1 MELSRNRPS
10 RPRLRS
16 HGNSARVLV
25 FDQPETDD
33 ANSNTEQARNQ
44 PAISKIESKEAPVR
58 PVSGEISNLVRM
70 RNSVIGKSA
79 PSLSVHMRDPN
90 IPRRSAKAAHR
101 KSFIA
106 TTSPTLPRCHS
117 PLSAFIPIVGSPLE
131 SPRMSSSPHFA
142 FAPVKRMGGATGT
155 GDGRRWS
162 VASLPSSG
170 YGTTPGSSNVS
181 SQCSSQERLHQLP
194 NVPTKDELRMLS
206 CHFSKPGTPC
216 SSHPGFPGSSISTI
230 PSNLDE
236 EGRKSPLHR
245 PRSRS
250 LSFRYSSPSRS
261 PVLDSEIVMMNTL
274 YKERFPKATQQMEER
289 LTNFIN
295 ENKEID
301 EYDVM
306 AHMTPDS
313 LPILRFVHHQ
323 VIEMAR
329 DCLQKSQEKL
339 ITTRY
344 FYEMSEN
351 LEHLLM
357 ETKEKS
363 LEAATRL
370 SGLIKKLLLVISRP
384 ARLLECLEFDPEEF
398 YHLLEQAEGQA
409 KFTVGIKTD
418 IPQYIINKLS
428 LNRDPLSE
436 LQEDL
441 NKLEDSASSSDS
453 NLQLTSSPN
462 KDDDKSQRVPCESD
476 YEVLKLISNG
486 AYGAVYLVKEKT
498 TRQRFAM
505 KKINKNNL
513 MLRNQV
519 EQVFAERDIMSFTD
533 NPFVVSMYCSFET
546 KKHLCLVMEYV
557 EGGDC
562 ANLLKNIGPLPSDMA
577 RFYFAETVLAVEY
590 LHSYGIV
597 HRDLKPDNLLI
608 TALGHIKL
616 TDFGL
621 SKMGLMSLAT
631 NLYEG
636 YIDRDTRQ
644 FSDKQVFG
652 TPEYIAPEVIL
663 RQGYGKPVDWW
674 SMGIILYEFLIGC
687 VPFFGETPEELFAH
701 TVNDDIEWPDEDD
714 WPVHPEAKDIITAL
728 LQQSPRDRLGT
739 GGSHEVKEHPYFYG
753 VNWNSLLRQKAEF
766 VPQLVDDED
775 TSYFD
780 TRMDRYNHDIG
791 DDTDDTDDSPLFGSF
806 SSYSPQSRKIS
817 QSRPQQINAEIEV
830 DSKKLSFHTELETT
844 VSQLSLASNTSVTVI
859 PKIPDANQSSEKNR
873 SLLSVKTTPCTENL
887 NRPAKSSISS
897 MSSATTTGSS
907 ESQLTV
913 VKNIQSENTSV
924 NLSTPDSSQTES
936 EDISPQIQRKRHTH
950 SRDKLPRL
958 DLTAA
963 NKEVAEDKHNSST
976 DSFESYSAIPILS
989 ANKSKSRSVIKSAS
1003 TSGLSLVIPTSEF
1016 AYDPIVSNQ
1025 SIESPGGSS
1034 TASSRD
1040 TSPCRELSPLVT
1052 SLKPPIIIRRGPC
1065 GFGFTVHTIRVYYGD
1080 SDFYTMHHLVM
1091 AVDQSSP
1098 AFEAGLR
1105 PGDLIT
1111 HINGEPVQG
1120 LYHTQVLQLML
1131 SGGDHVT
1138 LRSTPLENTSIK
1150 SGGRKR
1156 DLTQSKMARRTFHKQ
1171 RKQKRELSDKKRKTS
1186 LFKRI
1191 SSKRASVEMQQPLSI
1206 NCPLSAPILSSDNKP
1221 PLMMAAGICSPSM
1234 VTPSRSFQSFTRS
1247 QDITPYY
1254 GACTKSV
1261 CSPSP
1266 PTNRTNSESYHST
1279 GNSSPCSS
1287 PNSSSPGSNIS
1298 IGNLS
1303 NQSHY
1308 QRPST
1313 LHGLKHKL
1321 HTAAKNI
1328 HSPNRRKSVGHIP
1341 LSPLARTPSPSP
1353 LPASPTRSPSPLAFP
1368 TGHQPG
1374 SSNTT
1379 QSYSPGVC
1387 LSAPNSQKKGYGRPK
1402 SAEPG
1407 SPLLRRALSPDR
1419 LHPRSAENKTSIS
1432 PLANTVVK
1440 VTPRVTIAQTSHTDS
1455 FEETGESNK
1464 ECSDMKG
1471 EKKTSTEQKNV
1482 VDFPKLT
1489 HGISI
1494 NIANVGISNSCG
1506 GTQLPRIAEEKDSP
1520 TGTKGDDY
1528 TSKEV
1533 TVPVEKSDK
1542 NDARNDRILLADK
1555 AAACYNECRSVI
1567 PKEVSVCNVGS
1578 RNSGAVKDTDHQN
1591 QSTSTLTFQGASA
1604 SPKTLEQRQCK
1615 LNEMETKLTSFNFSA
1630 PEQSAFGKNS
1640 VDNGQECRKV
1650 LKKYKVDVLDNSKR
1664 DDSKRSC
1671 ENNVNVDKQL
1681 TLSELYESAVDAY
1694 LNEEWDQCI
1703 EKFTEALRGYKNY
1716 KQTIIRCR
1724 RSCAIE
1730 AEGTQP
1736 FYRENIEDLHFYER
1750 KVRETLCLMK
1760 CNQDYGDVV
1769 NGKKLR
1775 LPTGTEKKFI
1785 ERRTYEYLHICY
1797 YQKNHFQ
1804 DAANAVFTF
1813 LVLHPH
1819 HNMSV
1824 NNLKYY
1830 LTLPDVHADNV
1841 TNLEVEN
1848 FLNAYTSGMS
1858 EYENENYKEAIKLFE
1873 KSLRDYLES
1882 EEECRIYC
1890 EGPFDQGWH
1899 PEFTSS
1905 ISNHFAYCLKCKR
1918 SCSRYLNYVNGEN
1931 RDDLLRSHYNYL
1943 QYAYYKLGNLAAA
1956 SQAVESYLLFDP
1968 VDETMLNNKKYYLR
1982 LPKVGKESFVP
1993 REEALSYMKRQEYE
2007 RRMLRF
2013 ISEEF
2018 TIISAE
2024 LNKAPNKKYQNAK
2037 SKKYR

>member
-1 MELSRNRPS
+1 MDQPKHRPS

-25 FDQPETDD
+25 FDQPEADEAT
-33 ANSNTEQARNQ
+33 SNTDSELHKG
-44 PAISKIESKEAPVR
+44 PILPKVESKEAPVQ
-58 PVSGEISNLVRM
+58 PASGELSNLVRM
-70 RNSVIGKSA
+70 RNSAIGKSA
-79 PSLSVHMRDPN
+79 PSLSVHMRDFN
-90 IPRRSAKAAHR
+90 IPRRSIKAAHR

-142 FAPVKRMGGATGT
+142 FAPIKRIGAGATGT

-216 SSHPGFPGSSISTI
+216 SSHPGFPGSIPGSIPFS
-230 PSNLDE
+230 LDE

-250 LSFRYSSPSRS
+250 LSSPSRS

-301 EYDVM
+301 ENEI

-339 ITTRY
+339 ITRRY

-357 ETKEKS
+357 ETKDKS

-370 SGLIKKLLLVISRP
+370 TGLIKKLLLVISRP

-409 KFTVGIKTD
+409 KINAGIKTD
-418 IPQYIINKLS
+418 IPQYIINQLS
-428 LNRDPLSE
+428 LNRDPISE
-436 LQEDL
+436 LQDDL

-453 NLQLTSSPN
+453 NLQCTSSPN
-462 KDDDKSQRVPCESD
+462 KEDDKFQRVPCESD

-562 ANLLKNIGPLPSDMA
+562 ANLLKNIGPLPPDMA

-701 TVNDDIEWPDEDD
+701 TVNDDIEWPDEND
-714 WPVHPEAKDIITAL
+714 WPVQPEAKDIITAL
-728 LQQSPRDRLGT
+728 LQQSPRERLGT
-739 GGSHEVKEHPYFYG
+739 SGSHEVKEHPYFYG

-766 VPQLVDDED
+766 VPQLVNEDD

-817 QSRPQQINAEIEV
+817 QTRPPQLHSET
-830 DSKKLSFHTELETT
+830 DPDKKQYHTELERTMA
-844 VSQLSLASNTSVTVI
+844 QLSFGNTTSTPQNKFNANLLDKGRPPSSRKSVYETLNKNDKSNTS
-859 PKIPDANQSSEKNR
+859 SS
-873 SLLSVKTTPCTENL
+873 S
-887 NRPAKSSISS
+887 PA
-897 MSSATTTGSS
+897 
-907 ESQLTV
+907 TV
-913 VKNIQSENTSV
+913 VGSEPTMKNTRLEGTML

-936 EDISPQIQRKRHTH
+936 DEISPQIQRKRHTH

-958 DLTAA
+958 DLAAA
-963 NKEVAEDKHNSST
+963 NRDISEDKHNSST
-976 DSFESYSAIPILS
+976 DSFESFNPSLS
-989 ANKSKSRSVIKSAS
+989 AVKQKSRSVIKSAS
-1003 TSGLSLVIPTSEF
+1003 TSGLSLVIPTNDFS
-1016 AYDPIVSNQ
+1016 YDTPFNAQ
-1025 SIESPGGSS
+1025 QIESPGGSS

-1052 SLKPPIIIRRGPC
+1052 TLKPPIIIRRGPH

-1091 AVDQSSP
+1091 AVDPASP

-1150 SGGRKR
+1150 TGGRKR
-1156 DLTQSKMARRTFHKQ
+1156 DLTQSKMARKALHKQ
-1171 RKQKRELSDKKRKTS
+1171 RKQKRDHSDKKRKTS

-1191 SSKRASVEMQQPLSI
+1191 SSKRASVEMQQPLTIS
-1206 NCPLSAPILSSDNKP
+1206 CPLSAPILSSDSKP

-1247 QDITPYY
+1247 QETPPYF
-1254 GACTKSV
+1254 GTSKSV
-1261 CSPSP
+1261 CTPSP
-1266 PTNRTNSESYHST
+1266 PSNRTNNESYHST
-1279 GNSSPCSS
+1279 GTSSPCSS
-1287 PNSSSPGSNIS
+1287 PNSSSPGSNAS
-1298 IGNLS
+1298 IGNITNLS

-1353 LPASPTRSPSPLAFP
+1353 IPASPTRSPSPLAFP

-1387 LSAPNSQKKGYGRPK
+1387 LSTPNNQKKSYGRPK

-1419 LHPRSAENKTSIS
+1419 LHPRSAETKTSIS
-1432 PLANTVVK
+1432 PLVNPTGKTAS
-1440 VTPRVTIAQTSHTDS
+1440 RVTVTQSHIDIPEDTTDIAKEATD
-1455 FEETGESNK
+1455 K
-1464 ECSDMKG
+1464 AD
-1471 EKKTSTEQKNV
+1471 KKVVAEQKSII
-1482 VDFPKLT
+1482 DYPKLS

-1494 NIANVGISNSCG
+1494 NVANVSISNPCG
-1506 GTQLPRIAEEKDSP
+1506 STQLPRIAEEKDSP
-1520 TGTKGDDY
+1520 TG
-1528 TSKEV
+1528 S
-1533 TVPVEKSDK
+1533 KSDECLK
-1542 NDARNDRILLADK
+1542 EAPDMEKMQEKDLKIATTSNEEKPHTYFLKLVRGKENAQISSHLQTQNKEILEK
-1555 AAACYNECRSVI
+1555 KSAA
-1567 PKEVSVCNVGS
+1567 KL
-1578 RNSGAVKDTDHQN
+1578 
-1591 QSTSTLTFQGASA
+1591 ST
-1604 SPKTLEQRQCK
+1604 
-1615 LNEMETKLTSFNFSA
+1615 ET
-1630 PEQSAFGKNS
+1630 
-1640 VDNGQECRKV
+1640 VDN
-1650 LKKYKVDVLDNSKR
+1650 KK
-1664 DDSKRSC
+1664 
-1671 ENNVNVDKQL
+1671 
-1681 TLSELYESAVDAY
+1681 
-1694 LNEEWDQCI
+1694 I
-1703 EKFTEALRGYKNY
+1703 
-1716 KQTIIRCR
+1716 
-1724 RSCAIE
+1724 
-1730 AEGTQP
+1730 
-1736 FYRENIEDLHFYER
+1736 
-1750 KVRETLCLMK
+1750 
-1760 CNQDYGDVV
+1760 
-1769 NGKKLR
+1769 
-1775 LPTGTEKKFI
+1775 
-1785 ERRTYEYLHICY
+1785 
-1797 YQKNHFQ
+1797 
-1804 DAANAVFTF
+1804 
-1813 LVLHPH
+1813 
-1819 HNMSV
+1819 
-1824 NNLKYY
+1824 
-1830 LTLPDVHADNV
+1830 
-1841 TNLEVEN
+1841 
-1848 FLNAYTSGMS
+1848 
-1858 EYENENYKEAIKLFE
+1858 
-1873 KSLRDYLES
+1873 
-1882 EEECRIYC
+1882 
-1890 EGPFDQGWH
+1890 
-1899 PEFTSS
+1899 
-1905 ISNHFAYCLKCKR
+1905 
-1918 SCSRYLNYVNGEN
+1918 
-1931 RDDLLRSHYNYL
+1931 
-1943 QYAYYKLGNLAAA
+1943 
-1956 SQAVESYLLFDP
+1956 
-1968 VDETMLNNKKYYLR
+1968 
-1982 LPKVGKESFVP
+1982 
-1993 REEALSYMKRQEYE
+1993 
-2007 RRMLRF
+2007 
-2013 ISEEF
+2013 
-2018 TIISAE
+2018 
-2024 LNKAPNKKYQNAK
+2024 
-2037 SKKYR
+2037 SKKHKDENPSSTAKKN

>member
-1 MELSRNRPS
+1 MEHNRNRPS

-25 FDQPETDD
+25 FDQ
-33 ANSNTEQARNQ
+33 TESEESACSGEGDVQKH
-44 PAISKIESKEAPVR
+44 PILPKMESKEAPAR
-58 PVSGEISNLVRM
+58 PASGELSNLVRM
-70 RNSVIGKSA
+70 RNSAIGKSA
-79 PSLSVHMRDPN
+79 PSLSVHVRDFN
-90 IPRRSAKAAHR
+90 IPRRAAKAAHR

-117 PLSAFIPIVGSPLE
+117 PLSAFVPIVGSPLE

-142 FAPVKRMGGATGT
+142 FAPIKRIGGGATGT

-181 SQCSSQERLHQLP
+181 SQYSSQERLHQLP

-216 SSHPGFPGSSISTI
+216 SSHPGFPGSSISSI
-230 PSNLDE
+230 PGNVSLSHDE
-236 EGRKSPLHR
+236 DGRRSPLHR

-250 LSFRYSSPSRS
+250 LSSPSRS

-295 ENKEID
+295 ENKELD
-301 EYDVM
+301 EFEVV
-306 AHMTPDS
+306 ANMTQDS

-370 SGLIKKLLLVISRP
+370 TGLIKKLLLVISRP

-409 KFTVGIKTD
+409 KINAGIKTD
-418 IPQYIINKLS
+418 IPQYIVNKLS
-428 LNRDPLSE
+428 LNRDPISE

-453 NLQLTSSPN
+453 NLQITSSPN
-462 KDDDKSQRVPCESD
+462 KDDEKSQRVPCESD

-486 AYGAVYLVKEKT
+486 AYGAVFLVKEKT
-498 TRQRFAM
+498 TRLRFAM

-562 ANLLKNIGPLPSDMA
+562 ANLLKNIGALPPDMA

-674 SMGIILYEFLIGC
+674 SMGIILYQFLIGC
-687 VPFFGETPEELFAH
+687 VPFFGDTPEELFAH
-701 TVNDDIEWPDEDD
+701 TVNDDIEWPDDED
-714 WPVHPEAKDIITAL
+714 WPVQPEAKGIITAL

-739 GGSHEVKEHPYFYG
+739 GGSHEVKEHPYFFG

-766 VPQLVDDED
+766 VPQLINDED

-817 QSRPQQINAEIEV
+817 QTRPPQINPESES
-830 DSKKLSFHTELETT
+830 DTSKKQLFCNELERM
-844 VSQLSLASNTSVTVI
+844 VAQLSMGCGNSAVTPPSKLI
-859 PKIPDANQSSEKNR
+859 ESTPSEKNR
-873 SLLSVKTTPCTENL
+873 SSSS
-887 NRPAKSSISS
+887 AKSISS
-897 MSSATTTGSS
+897 METPPKMDKSNASFTSPATATST

-913 VKNIQSENTSV
+913 IKNTQLEGTSV
-924 NLSTPDSSQTES
+924 SLSTPDSSQTES
-936 EDISPQIQRKRHTH
+936 EDISPQIQRKRHVH

-958 DLTAA
+958 DLVAA
-963 NKEVAEDKHNSST
+963 NRDTTEESKHNSST
-976 DSFESYSAIPILS
+976 DSFESFTAMPVILS
-989 ANKSKSRSVIKSAS
+989 SAKQKSRSVIKSAS
-1003 TSGLSLVIPTSEF
+1003 TSGLSLVIPASEF
-1016 AYDPIVSNQ
+1016 SYDTSLHTQP
-1025 SIESPGGSS
+1025 IESPGGSS

-1120 LYHTQVLQLML
+1120 LYHIQVLQLML
-1131 SGGDHVT
+1131 SGVDRVT

-1150 SGGRKR
+1150 TGGRKR
-1156 DLTQSKMARRTFHKQ
+1156 DLAQSKMARRTLHKQ
-1171 RKQKRELSDKKRKTS
+1171 RKQKRDHSDKKRNTS
-1186 LFKRI
+1186 LFKRL
-1191 SSKRASVEMQQPLSI
+1191 SSKRHSAEIQQPLTIS
-1206 NCPLSAPILSSDNKP
+1206 CPLSAPILSSDSKP
-1221 PLMMAAGICSPSM
+1221 PLMMAAGLCSPSM

-1247 QDITPYY
+1247 QESSPYFTT
-1254 GACTKSV
+1254 CTKSV

-1266 PTNRTNSESYHST
+1266 PTNRVSLDSYHST

-1287 PNSSSPGSNIS
+1287 PNSSSPGSNTS
-1298 IGNLS
+1298 AANLTTIS

-1353 LPASPTRSPSPLAFP
+1353 LPASPTRSPSPLTFP

-1387 LSAPNSQKKGYGRPK
+1387 LSTPNNQKKGYGRPK

-1432 PLANTVVK
+1432 PLANTLVK
-1440 VTPRVTIAQTSHTDS
+1440 VTPRVTIAQSSSHSETSEDSSDS
-1455 FEETGESNK
+1455 FKESNDTK
-1464 ECSDMKG
+1464 V
-1471 EKKTSTEQKNV
+1471 EKKPPTEQKS
-1482 VDFPKLT
+1482 DYSKLS
-1489 HGISI
+1489 HAISI
-1494 NIANVGISNSCG
+1494 NLGAVSMSNSCG
-1506 GTQLPRIAEEKDSP
+1506 STQLPRIAEEKDSP

-1528 TSKEV
+1528 SSKEISS
-1533 TVPVEKSDK
+1533 SDK
-1542 NDARNDRILLADK
+1542 DDKTNASANKLSEPEEAVDCDNRRSHESTKADLYARNSEPPVNKIEERAQSDNSFSIHTRSSPATSHKQSQSNEKGLQASFQRGLLQSWEKCSPSSAQKTSLQSTEKGSHSASQKSLSQNSEKGLQSSTQKPSSLSSEKGSQASAQKPPSQSNERVLQATLQKSSQVSEKYVQTASQKLAQGLEKGAASHKSNEQK
-1555 AAACYNECRSVI
+1555 AA
-1567 PKEVSVCNVGS
+1567 
-1578 RNSGAVKDTDHQN
+1578 
-1591 QSTSTLTFQGASA
+1591 
-1604 SPKTLEQRQCK
+1604 
-1615 LNEMETKLTSFNFSA
+1615 
-1630 PEQSAFGKNS
+1630 GKCSEANP
-1640 VDNGQECRKV
+1640 DGRKIS
-1650 LKKYKVDVLDNSKR
+1650 KKHKVDS
-1664 DDSKRSC
+1664 
-1671 ENNVNVDKQL
+1671 
-1681 TLSELYESAVDAY
+1681 
-1694 LNEEWDQCI
+1694 
-1703 EKFTEALRGYKNY
+1703 F
-1716 KQTIIRCR
+1716 
-1724 RSCAIE
+1724 
-1730 AEGTQP
+1730 EGTGCSNSFEP
-1736 FYRENIEDLHFYER
+1736 
-1750 KVRETLCLMK
+1750 
-1760 CNQDYGDVV
+1760 GGS
-1769 NGKKLR
+1769 GKD
-1775 LPTGTEKKFI
+1775 KK
-1785 ERRTYEYLHICY
+1785 
-1797 YQKNHFQ
+1797 
-1804 DAANAVFTF
+1804 
-1813 LVLHPH
+1813 
-1819 HNMSV
+1819 
-1824 NNLKYY
+1824 NN
-1830 LTLPDVHADNV
+1830 
-1841 TNLEVEN
+1841 
-1848 FLNAYTSGMS
+1848 
-1858 EYENENYKEAIKLFE
+1858 
-1873 KSLRDYLES
+1873 
-1882 EEECRIYC
+1882 
-1890 EGPFDQGWH
+1890 
-1899 PEFTSS
+1899 
-1905 ISNHFAYCLKCKR
+1905 
-1918 SCSRYLNYVNGEN
+1918 
-1931 RDDLLRSHYNYL
+1931 
-1943 QYAYYKLGNLAAA
+1943 
-1956 SQAVESYLLFDP
+1956 
-1968 VDETMLNNKKYYLR
+1968 
-1982 LPKVGKESFVP
+1982 
-1993 REEALSYMKRQEYE
+1993 
-2007 RRMLRF
+2007 
-2013 ISEEF
+2013 
-2018 TIISAE
+2018 
-2024 LNKAPNKKYQNAK
+2024 
-2037 SKKYR
+2037 

>member
-1 MELSRNRPS
+1 MDQNRNRPS

-25 FDQPETDD
+25 FDQAESEES
-33 ANSNTEQARNQ
+33 ACSTEAEVQKR
-44 PAISKIESKEAPVR
+44 PIPPKVESKEAPVR
-58 PVSGEISNLVRM
+58 PVSGELSNLVRM
-70 RNSVIGKSA
+70 RNSAIGKSA
-79 PSLSVHMRDPN
+79 PSLSVHVRDFN
-90 IPRRSAKAAHR
+90 IPRRAAKAAHR

-117 PLSAFIPIVGSPLE
+117 PLSAFVPIVGSPLE

-142 FAPVKRMGGATGT
+142 FAPIKRIGGGTTGT

-181 SQCSSQERLHQLP
+181 SQYSSQERLHQLP

-216 SSHPGFPGSSISTI
+216 SSHPGFPGSSISSI
-230 PSNLDE
+230 PGSVSLSLDE
-236 EGRKSPLHR
+236 EGRRSPLHR

-250 LSFRYSSPSRS
+250 LSSPSRS

-295 ENKEID
+295 ENKELD
-301 EYDVM
+301 EYEVM
-306 AHMTPDS
+306 ANMTQDS

-357 ETKEKS
+357 ETKDKS
-363 LEAATRL
+363 LDAATRL
-370 SGLIKKLLLVISRP
+370 TGLIKKLLLVISRP

-409 KFTVGIKTD
+409 KVNAGIKND

-428 LNRDPLSE
+428 LNRDPISE

-453 NLQLTSSPN
+453 NLQIASSPN
-462 KDDDKSQRVPCESD
+462 KDDEKSHRVPCEGD

-562 ANLLKNIGPLPSDMA
+562 ANLLKNIGPLPPDMA

-687 VPFFGETPEELFAH
+687 VPFFGDTPEELFAH
-701 TVNDDIEWPDEDD
+701 TVNDDIDWPDEDD
-714 WPVHPEAKDIITAL
+714 WPVQPEAKDIITAL

-766 VPQLVDDED
+766 VPQLINDED

-817 QSRPQQINAEIEV
+817 QTRPPQINPEQTESDV
-830 DSKKLSFHTELETT
+830 SKKQLFRTELERT
-844 VSQLSLASNTSVTVI
+844 VAQLSFGSNSSTTPPSKLAEST
-859 PKIPDANQSSEKNR
+859 PSEKNR
-873 SLLSVKTTPCTENL
+873 PS
-887 NRPAKSSISS
+887 SSIRSTTYIETPPKADKS
-897 MSSATTTGSS
+897 NTSFTSPATVTSG

-913 VKNIQSENTSV
+913 IKNSHIEGTCIS
-924 NLSTPDSSQTES
+924 LSTPDSSQTES
-936 EDISPQIQRKRHTH
+936 EDISPQIQRKRHVH

-958 DLTAA
+958 DLFAA
-963 NKEVAEDKHNSST
+963 NRDTTEESKHNSST
-976 DSFESYSAIPILS
+976 DSFESFNAISIIPSA
-989 ANKSKSRSVIKSAS
+989 KQKSRSVIKSAS
-1003 TSGLSLVIPTSEF
+1003 TSGLSLVIPTSDF
-1016 AYDPIVSNQ
+1016 SYDAPLNTQ
-1025 SIESPGGSS
+1025 PIESPGGSS

-1120 LYHTQVLQLML
+1120 LYHIQVLQLML

-1150 SGGRKR
+1150 TGGRRR
-1156 DLTQSKMARRTFHKQ
+1156 DLTQSKMARRTLHKQ
-1171 RKQKRELSDKKRKTS
+1171 RKLKRDHSDKKRKTS

-1191 SSKRASVEMQQPLSI
+1191 SSKRASVEMQQPLTIS
-1206 NCPLSAPILSSDNKP
+1206 CPLSAPILSSDSKP

-1247 QDITPYY
+1247 QETSPYFA
-1254 GACTKSV
+1254 ACTKSV

-1266 PTNRTNSESYHST
+1266 PTNRVNSDSYHST

-1287 PNSSSPGSNIS
+1287 PNSSSPGSTTS
-1298 IGNLS
+1298 AANLPTIA

-1387 LSAPNSQKKGYGRPK
+1387 LSTPNNQKKSYGRPK

-1440 VTPRVTIAQTSHTDS
+1440 VTPRATIAQSYS
-1455 FEETGESNK
+1455 ETPE
-1464 ECSDMKG
+1464 ECSDSFKEPNDSKV
-1471 EKKTSTEQKNV
+1471 EKKVSTESKS
-1482 VDFPKLT
+1482 DYSKIS

-1494 NIANVGISNSCG
+1494 NLGNVGISNSCG
-1506 GTQLPRIAEEKDSP
+1506 STQLPRIAEEKDSP
-1520 TGTKGDDY
+1520 TGSKADDY
-1528 TSKEV
+1528 SKEV
-1533 TVPVEKSDK
+1533 LPLDKMDKNNMSMSKLTESENTDDRSDRVESKTERQNLCTKNLEVLSINKIEEGAQSDNCSNVQARSSQSTFHKQSQNIEKGSQASSQKTSSQNSEKGSQSSCQKILLQASEKSLQSSAPK
-1542 NDARNDRILLADK
+1542 ILSQANERGFMQGVSQKSSQNNEKVSLAAVQKLLQGNEKTSVPHKVTEQK
-1555 AAACYNECRSVI
+1555 AA
-1567 PKEVSVCNVGS
+1567 
-1578 RNSGAVKDTDHQN
+1578 
-1591 QSTSTLTFQGASA
+1591 
-1604 SPKTLEQRQCK
+1604 
-1615 LNEMETKLTSFNFSA
+1615 
-1630 PEQSAFGKNS
+1630 GKNS
-1640 VDNGQECRKV
+1640 EANLEGRKIS
-1650 LKKYKVDVLDNSKR
+1650 KKYKI
-1664 DDSKRSC
+1664 DSSDGSS
-1671 ENNVNVDKQL
+1671 N
-1681 TLSELYESAVDAY
+1681 
-1694 LNEEWDQCI
+1694 
-1703 EKFTEALRGYKNY
+1703 
-1716 KQTIIRCR
+1716 
-1724 RSCAIE
+1724 
-1730 AEGTQP
+1730 
-1736 FYRENIEDLHFYER
+1736 
-1750 KVRETLCLMK
+1750 
-1760 CNQDYGDVV
+1760 
-1769 NGKKLR
+1769 
-1775 LPTGTEKKFI
+1775 
-1785 ERRTYEYLHICY
+1785 
-1797 YQKNHFQ
+1797 
-1804 DAANAVFTF
+1804 
-1813 LVLHPH
+1813 
-1819 HNMSV
+1819 
-1824 NNLKYY
+1824 
-1830 LTLPDVHADNV
+1830 
-1841 TNLEVEN
+1841 
-1848 FLNAYTSGMS
+1848 
-1858 EYENENYKEAIKLFE
+1858 
-1873 KSLRDYLES
+1873 
-1882 EEECRIYC
+1882 
-1890 EGPFDQGWH
+1890 
-1899 PEFTSS
+1899 TSS
-1905 ISNHFAYCLKCKR
+1905 TQHSNTFEAMGTGKDK
-1918 SCSRYLNYVNGEN
+1918 
-1931 RDDLLRSHYNYL
+1931 
-1943 QYAYYKLGNLAAA
+1943 K
-1956 SQAVESYLLFDP
+1956 
-1968 VDETMLNNKKYYLR
+1968 NN
-1982 LPKVGKESFVP
+1982 
-1993 REEALSYMKRQEYE
+1993 
-2007 RRMLRF
+2007 
-2013 ISEEF
+2013 
-2018 TIISAE
+2018 
-2024 LNKAPNKKYQNAK
+2024 
-2037 SKKYR
+2037 

>member
-1 MELSRNRPS
+1 MDQNRNRPS

-25 FDQPETDD
+25 FDQAESEESACSTETD
-33 ANSNTEQARNQ
+33 TQRH
-44 PAISKIESKEAPVR
+44 PVPSKVESKEAPVR
-58 PVSGEISNLVRM
+58 PVSGELSNLVRM
-70 RNSVIGKSA
+70 RNSAIGKSA
-79 PSLSVHMRDPN
+79 PSLSVHVRDFN
-90 IPRRSAKAAHR
+90 ISRRAAKAVHR

-117 PLSAFIPIVGSPLE
+117 PLSAFVPIVGSPLE

-142 FAPVKRMGGATGT
+142 FAPIKSKEKKMPMQTKLKSDTMKRKGRTWVISGGATGT

-162 VASLPSSG
+162 VTSLPSSG

-181 SQCSSQERLHQLP
+181 SQYSSQERLHQLP

-216 SSHPGFPGSSISTI
+216 SSHPGFPGSSISSI
-230 PSNLDE
+230 PGSVSLSLDE
-236 EGRKSPLHR
+236 EGRRSPLHR

-250 LSFRYSSPSRS
+250 LSSPSRS

-295 ENKEID
+295 ENKELD
-301 EYDVM
+301 EYEVM
-306 AHMTPDS
+306 ANMTQDS

-357 ETKEKS
+357 ETKDKS

-370 SGLIKKLLLVISRP
+370 TGLIKKLLLVISRP

-409 KFTVGIKTD
+409 KINAGIKTD

-428 LNRDPLSE
+428 LNRDPISE

-453 NLQLTSSPN
+453 NLQIASSPN
-462 KDDDKSQRVPCESD
+462 KEDEKSQRIPCESD

-562 ANLLKNIGPLPSDMA
+562 ANLLKNIGPLPPDMA

-687 VPFFGETPEELFAH
+687 VPFFGDTPEELFAH
-701 TVNDDIEWPDEDD
+701 TVNESVDRVDDIEWPDEDD
-714 WPVHPEAKDIITAL
+714 WPVQPEAKDIITAL

-739 GGSHEVKEHPYFYG
+739 GGSHEVKEHLYFYG

-766 VPQLVDDED
+766 VPQLVNDED

-817 QSRPQQINAEIEV
+817 QTRPPQLNPESES
-830 DSKKLSFHTELETT
+830 DSSKKQLFRSELERT
-844 VSQLSLASNTSVTVI
+844 VAQLSLGSNNSTTPPSKLIESTPSDKSRFSSSIKSSTSSETPPKPDKSNTSFASPATVT
-859 PKIPDANQSSEKNR
+859 S
-873 SLLSVKTTPCTENL
+873 
-887 NRPAKSSISS
+887 
-897 MSSATTTGSS
+897 G

-913 VKNIQSENTSV
+913 IKNNQIEGTSI

-936 EDISPQIQRKRHTH
+936 EDISPQIQRKRHVH

-958 DLTAA
+958 DLIAA
-963 NKEVAEDKHNSST
+963 NRDTTEESKHNSST
-976 DSFESYSAIPILS
+976 DSFESFSAMPIVPS
-989 ANKSKSRSVIKSAS
+989 AKHKSRSVIKSAS
-1003 TSGLSLVIPTSEF
+1003 TSGLSLVIPTSDF
-1016 AYDPIVSNQ
+1016 SYDASLNTQP
-1025 SIESPGGSS
+1025 IESPGGSS

-1120 LYHTQVLQLML
+1120 LYHIQVLQLML

-1150 SGGRKR
+1150 TGGRRR
-1156 DLTQSKMARRTFHKQ
+1156 DLAQSKMARRTLHKQ
-1171 RKQKRELSDKKRKTS
+1171 RKQKRDHSDKKRKTS

-1191 SSKRASVEMQQPLSI
+1191 SSKRASVEMQQPLTIS
-1206 NCPLSAPILSSDNKP
+1206 CPLSAPILSSDSKP
-1221 PLMMAAGICSPSM
+1221 PLMMAAGMCSPSM

-1247 QDITPYY
+1247 QESSPYFA
-1254 GACTKSV
+1254 ACTKSV

-1266 PTNRTNSESYHST
+1266 PTNRVSSDSYHST

-1287 PNSSSPGSNIS
+1287 PNSSSPGSTTS
-1298 IGNLS
+1298 AANLPTIS

-1387 LSAPNSQKKGYGRPK
+1387 LATPNNQKKGYGRPK

-1432 PLANTVVK
+1432 PLANTIVK
-1440 VTPRVTIAQTSHTDS
+1440 VTPRVTIAQSSYAETS
-1455 FEETGESNK
+1455 EESNENFK
-1464 ECSDMKG
+1464 DMNDAKT
-1471 EKKTSTEQKNV
+1471 EKKVAVDQKS
-1482 VDFPKLT
+1482 DYSKIS

-1494 NIANVGISNSCG
+1494 NLGNVGMSNSCG
-1506 GTQLPRIAEEKDSP
+1506 STQLPRIAEEKDSP
-1520 TGTKGDDY
+1520 TGSKADDY
-1528 TSKEV
+1528 STKEV
-1533 TVPVEKSDK
+1533 LPLDKSNPFAGKSTEPENSVVERSDRREYESMAEEQKSSTKNTEAAIYKSENAARTENFSLLQARSLQNNAAPKQLQGSNEKSSQVSSQK
-1542 NDARNDRILLADK
+1542 VSSQN
-1555 AAACYNECRSVI
+1555 NEKGPQI
-1567 PKEVSVCNVGS
+1567 PFQKTSF
-1578 RNSGAVKDTDHQN
+1578 
-1591 QSTSTLTFQGASA
+1591 QSTEKNSQS
-1604 SPKTLEQRQCK
+1604 SCQKTLQ
-1615 LNEMETKLTSFNFSA
+1615 
-1630 PEQSAFGKNS
+1630 NS
-1640 VDNGQECRKV
+1640 
-1650 LKKYKVDVLDNSKR
+1650 
-1664 DDSKRSC
+1664 
-1671 ENNVNVDKQL
+1671 
-1681 TLSELYESAVDAY
+1681 
-1694 LNEEWDQCI
+1694 
-1703 EKFTEALRGYKNY
+1703 
-1716 KQTIIRCR
+1716 
-1724 RSCAIE
+1724 
-1730 AEGTQP
+1730 
-1736 FYRENIEDLHFYER
+1736 
-1750 KVRETLCLMK
+1750 
-1760 CNQDYGDVV
+1760 
-1769 NGKKLR
+1769 
-1775 LPTGTEKKFI
+1775 
-1785 ERRTYEYLHICY
+1785 
-1797 YQKNHFQ
+1797 
-1804 DAANAVFTF
+1804 
-1813 LVLHPH
+1813 
-1819 HNMSV
+1819 
-1824 NNLKYY
+1824 
-1830 LTLPDVHADNV
+1830 
-1841 TNLEVEN
+1841 
-1848 FLNAYTSGMS
+1848 
-1858 EYENENYKEAIKLFE
+1858 E
-1873 KSLRDYLES
+1873 KSLQCSMKVSTQMGEKGAQTGSLKPQGGEKSLAS
-1882 EEECRIYC
+1882 ETA
-1890 EGPFDQGWH
+1890 GKQKQLQGN
-1899 PEFTSS
+1899 EKT
-1905 ISNHFAYCLKCKR
+1905 
-1918 SCSRYLNYVNGEN
+1918 VV
-1931 RDDLLRSHYNYL
+1931 SHKANE
-1943 QYAYYKLGNLAAA
+1943 QKA
-1956 SQAVESYLLFDP
+1956 
-1968 VDETMLNNKKYYLR
+1968 
-1982 LPKVGKESFVP
+1982 VGKNTE
-1993 REEALSYMKRQEYE
+1993 
-2007 RRMLRF
+2007 
-2013 ISEEF
+2013 
-2018 TIISAE
+2018 ISAE
-2024 LNKAPNKKYQNAK
+2024 GRKV
-2037 SKKYR
+2037 SKKHKVDSSDGPGNASSSNFEAGGSGKDKKNN

>member
-1 MELSRNRPS
+1 MDQNRNRPS

-25 FDQPETDD
+25 FDQ
-33 ANSNTEQARNQ
+33 TESEESACSTEADVQKR
-44 PAISKIESKEAPVR
+44 PMPPKVESKEAPVR
-58 PVSGEISNLVRM
+58 PVSGELSNLVRM
-70 RNSVIGKSA
+70 RNSAIGKSA
-79 PSLSVHMRDPN
+79 PSLSVHVRDFN
-90 IPRRSAKAAHR
+90 IPRRAAKAAHR

-117 PLSAFIPIVGSPLE
+117 PLSAFVPIVGSPLE

-142 FAPVKRMGGATGT
+142 FAPIKRIGGGATGT

-181 SQCSSQERLHQLP
+181 SRYSSQERLHQLP

-216 SSHPGFPGSSISTI
+216 SSHPGFPGSSISSI
-230 PSNLDE
+230 PGSVSLSLDE
-236 EGRKSPLHR
+236 EGRRSPLHR

-250 LSFRYSSPSRS
+250 LSSPSRS

-295 ENKEID
+295 ENKDLD
-301 EYDVM
+301 EYEVM
-306 AHMTPDS
+306 ANMTQDS

-370 SGLIKKLLLVISRP
+370 TGLIKKLLLVISRP

-409 KFTVGIKTD
+409 KINAGIKTD
-418 IPQYIINKLS
+418 IPQYIITKLS
-428 LNRDPLSE
+428 LNRDPISE

-453 NLQLTSSPN
+453 NLQITSSPN
-462 KDDDKSQRVPCESD
+462 KDDEKSQRVPCESD
-476 YEVLKLISNG
+476 YEVSKLISNG

-562 ANLLKNIGPLPSDMA
+562 ANLLKNIGPLPPDMA

-687 VPFFGETPEELFAH
+687 VPFFGDTPEELFAH
-701 TVNDDIEWPDEDD
+701 TVNDDIEWPDDED
-714 WPVHPEAKDIITAL
+714 WPVQVEAKDIITAL
-728 LQQSPRDRLGT
+728 LQQSPRERLGT

-766 VPQLVDDED
+766 VPQLINDED

-817 QSRPQQINAEIEV
+817 QTRPPQLNPESESDA
-830 DSKKLSFHTELETT
+830 SKKQLFRTELERT
-844 VSQLSLASNTSVTVI
+844 VAQLSLGSSAMVT
-859 PKIPDANQSSEKNR
+859 PPSKLTDSGPFEK
-873 SLLSVKTTPCTENL
+873 S
-887 NRPAKSSISS
+887 RPSSSIKGNACLETPPKADKSNASFSS
-897 MSSATTTGSS
+897 PVPTSSGD
-907 ESQLTV
+907 SQLTV
-913 VKNIQSENTSV
+913 IKNTQIEGTSI

-936 EDISPQIQRKRHTH
+936 EDISPQIQRKRHVH
-950 SRDKLPRL
+950 SRDKLPRFSISVDDDHML
-958 DLTAA
+958 DLVAA
-963 NKEVAEDKHNSST
+963 SRDTMEDSKHNSST
-976 DSFESYSAIPILS
+976 DSFESFNAMSIIPS
-989 ANKSKSRSVIKSAS
+989 VKQKSRSVIKSAS
-1003 TSGLSLVIPTSEF
+1003 TSGLSLVIPTSDF
-1016 AYDPIVSNQ
+1016 SYDASLNTQ
-1025 SIESPGGSS
+1025 QIESPGGSS

-1091 AVDQSSP
+1091 VVDQSSP

-1120 LYHTQVLQLML
+1120 LYHIQVLQLML

-1150 SGGRKR
+1150 TGGRKR
-1156 DLTQSKMARRTFHKQ
+1156 DLAQSKMARRTLYKQ
-1171 RKQKRELSDKKRKTS
+1171 RKQKRDHSDKKRKTS

-1191 SSKRASVEMQQPLSI
+1191 SSKRASVEMQQPLTIS
-1206 NCPLSAPILSSDNKP
+1206 CPLSAPILSSDSKP

-1247 QDITPYY
+1247 QETSPYFT
-1254 GACTKSV
+1254 ACTKSV

-1266 PTNRTNSESYHST
+1266 PTNRVSSDSYHST
-1279 GNSSPCSS
+1279 GNSSSCSS
-1287 PNSSSPGSNIS
+1287 PNSSSPGSNTS
-1298 IGNLS
+1298 AANLATIS

-1387 LSAPNSQKKGYGRPK
+1387 LSTPNNQKKSYGRPK

-1432 PLANTVVK
+1432 PLANSVVK
-1440 VTPRVTIAQTSHTDS
+1440 VTPRVTIAQTSHSEASEENGDS
-1455 FEETGESNK
+1455 FKDT
-1464 ECSDMKG
+1464 SDSKT
-1471 EKKTSTEQKNV
+1471 EKKVSNDQKS
-1482 VDFPKLT
+1482 DYTKLS
-1489 HGISI
+1489 HAISI
-1494 NIANVGISNSCG
+1494 NLGNVSMTNSCG
-1506 GTQLPRIAEEKDSP
+1506 STQLPRIAEEKDSP
-1520 TGTKGDDY
+1520 TGSKGDDY
-1528 TSKEV
+1528 SAKDALLSDKTEKACAKSTEIERVHNDRRDQDSKVCPSSKTTEQSTNKIEESTNKFVGNSPTPQVRSTASHKQCQSNEKGSQTCPKTSSQNSEKGPQAAVSKAASHSSSSEKNSQ
-1533 TVPVEKSDK
+1533 TTAQKAPSHFSDKCSQASGQKSSSGDKSSHSSQKSQSNEKNSQAAAQKSHGEKSSYGTQRGQSSEKGGGGHKSSEQKTGGKSSEANPEGRKTLKKHK
-1542 NDARNDRILLADK
+1542 NDASEDA
-1555 AAACYNECRSVI
+1555 
-1567 PKEVSVCNVGS
+1567 
-1578 RNSGAVKDTDHQN
+1578 SGA
-1591 QSTSTLTFQGASA
+1591 F
-1604 SPKTLEQRQCK
+1604 
-1615 LNEMETKLTSFNFSA
+1615 
-1630 PEQSAFGKNS
+1630 
-1640 VDNGQECRKV
+1640 
-1650 LKKYKVDVLDNSKR
+1650 
-1664 DDSKRSC
+1664 
-1671 ENNVNVDKQL
+1671 
-1681 TLSELYESAVDAY
+1681 
-1694 LNEEWDQCI
+1694 
-1703 EKFTEALRGYKNY
+1703 
-1716 KQTIIRCR
+1716 
-1724 RSCAIE
+1724 
-1730 AEGTQP
+1730 
-1736 FYRENIEDLHFYER
+1736 
-1750 KVRETLCLMK
+1750 
-1760 CNQDYGDVV
+1760 
-1769 NGKKLR
+1769 
-1775 LPTGTEKKFI
+1775 
-1785 ERRTYEYLHICY
+1785 
-1797 YQKNHFQ
+1797 
-1804 DAANAVFTF
+1804 DAAG
-1813 LVLHPH
+1813 
-1819 HNMSV
+1819 SG
-1824 NNLKYY
+1824 K
-1830 LTLPDVHADNV
+1830 DKKNV
-1841 TNLEVEN
+1841 
-1848 FLNAYTSGMS
+1848 
-1858 EYENENYKEAIKLFE
+1858 
-1873 KSLRDYLES
+1873 
-1882 EEECRIYC
+1882 
-1890 EGPFDQGWH
+1890 
-1899 PEFTSS
+1899 
-1905 ISNHFAYCLKCKR
+1905 
-1918 SCSRYLNYVNGEN
+1918 
-1931 RDDLLRSHYNYL
+1931 
-1943 QYAYYKLGNLAAA
+1943 
-1956 SQAVESYLLFDP
+1956 
-1968 VDETMLNNKKYYLR
+1968 
-1982 LPKVGKESFVP
+1982 
-1993 REEALSYMKRQEYE
+1993 
-2007 RRMLRF
+2007 
-2013 ISEEF
+2013 
-2018 TIISAE
+2018 
-2024 LNKAPNKKYQNAK
+2024 
-2037 SKKYR
+2037 

>member
-1 MELSRNRPS
+1 MDQNRNRPS

-25 FDQPETDD
+25 FDQAESEESTC
-33 ANSNTEQARNQ
+33 STEAEVPKR
-44 PAISKIESKEAPVR
+44 PIPPKVESKEAPVR
-58 PVSGEISNLVRM
+58 PVSGELSNLVRM
-70 RNSVIGKSA
+70 RNSAIGKSA
-79 PSLSVHMRDPN
+79 PSLSVHVRDFN
-90 IPRRSAKAAHR
+90 IPRRAAKAAHR

-117 PLSAFIPIVGSPLE
+117 PLSGSPLE

-142 FAPVKRMGGATGT
+142 FAPIKRVGGGTTGT

-181 SQCSSQERLHQLP
+181 SQYSSQERLHQLP

-216 SSHPGFPGSSISTI
+216 SSHPGFPGSSISSI
-230 PSNLDE
+230 PGSVSLSLDE
-236 EGRKSPLHR
+236 EGRRSPLHR

-250 LSFRYSSPSRS
+250 LSSPSRS

-295 ENKEID
+295 ENKELD
-301 EYDVM
+301 EYEVM
-306 AHMTPDS
+306 ANMTQDS

-357 ETKEKS
+357 ETKDKS
-363 LEAATRL
+363 LDAATRL
-370 SGLIKKLLLVISRP
+370 TGLIKKLLLVISRP

-409 KFTVGIKTD
+409 KINAGIKND

-428 LNRDPLSE
+428 LNRDPISE

-453 NLQLTSSPN
+453 NLQIASSPN
-462 KDDDKSQRVPCESD
+462 KDDEKSHRVPCEGD

-562 ANLLKNIGPLPSDMA
+562 ANLLKNIGPLPPDMA

-687 VPFFGETPEELFAH
+687 VPFFGDTPEELFAH
-701 TVNDDIEWPDEDD
+701 TVNDDIDWPDEDD
-714 WPVHPEAKDIITAL
+714 WPVQPEAKDIITAL
-728 LQQSPRDRLGT
+728 LQQSLRDRLGT

-766 VPQLVDDED
+766 VPQLINDED

-817 QSRPQQINAEIEV
+817 QTRPPQINPEQVESDV
-830 DSKKLSFHTELETT
+830 SKKQLFRTELERT
-844 VSQLSLASNTSVTVI
+844 VAQLSFGSNSSTTPPSKLAEST
-859 PKIPDANQSSEKNR
+859 PSEKNR
-873 SLLSVKTTPCTENL
+873 SS
-887 NRPAKSSISS
+887 SSIRNTTYIETPPKPDKSNTS
-897 MSSATTTGSS
+897 FTSPATVTSG

-913 VKNIQSENTSV
+913 IKNSHIEGTCIS
-924 NLSTPDSSQTES
+924 LSTPDSSQTES
-936 EDISPQIQRKRHTH
+936 EDISPQIQRKRHVH
-950 SRDKLPRL
+950 SRDKLPRFSICIDDEHML
-958 DLTAA
+958 DLFAA
-963 NKEVAEDKHNSST
+963 NRDTTEESKHNSST
-976 DSFESYSAIPILS
+976 DSFESFNAISIIPSA
-989 ANKSKSRSVIKSAS
+989 KQKSRSVIKSAS
-1003 TSGLSLVIPTSEF
+1003 TSGLSLVIPTSDF
-1016 AYDPIVSNQ
+1016 SYDTSLNTQP
-1025 SIESPGGSS
+1025 IESPGGSS

-1120 LYHTQVLQLML
+1120 LYHIQVLQLML

-1150 SGGRKR
+1150 TGGRRR
-1156 DLTQSKMARRTFHKQ
+1156 DLTQSKMARRTLHKQ
-1171 RKQKRELSDKKRKTS
+1171 RKLKRDHSDKKRKTS

-1191 SSKRASVEMQQPLSI
+1191 SSKRASVEMQQPLTIS
-1206 NCPLSAPILSSDNKP
+1206 CPLSAPILSSDSKP

-1247 QDITPYY
+1247 QETSPYFA
-1254 GACTKSV
+1254 ACTKSV

-1266 PTNRTNSESYHST
+1266 PTNRVNSDSYHST

-1287 PNSSSPGSNIS
+1287 PNSSSPGSTTS
-1298 IGNLS
+1298 AANLPTIA

-1387 LSAPNSQKKGYGRPK
+1387 LSTPNNQKKSYGRPK

-1440 VTPRVTIAQTSHTDS
+1440 VTPRATIAQSYSETS
-1455 FEETGESNK
+1455 E
-1464 ECSDMKG
+1464 ECSDSFKEPNDSKV
-1471 EKKTSTEQKNV
+1471 EKKVSTESKS
-1482 VDFPKLT
+1482 DYSKIS

-1494 NIANVGISNSCG
+1494 NLGNVGISNSCG
-1506 GTQLPRIAEEKDSP
+1506 STQLPRIAEEKDSP
-1520 TGTKGDDY
+1520 TGSKADDY
-1528 TSKEV
+1528 SKEV
-1533 TVPVEKSDK
+1533 LSLDKMDKNNTSMSRLTESENIGDRSDRVESKTERQNLCTKNLEVLSINKIEEGAQSDNCSNVQARSLQSTFHKQSQNIEKGSQVMSQKTSSQNSEKGPQSTCQKILLQASEKSLQSSAQK
-1542 NDARNDRILLADK
+1542 ILSQANERGFMQGVSQKSSQNNEKVSPAAVQKLLQGNEKTSVPHKVTEQK
-1555 AAACYNECRSVI
+1555 AA
-1567 PKEVSVCNVGS
+1567 
-1578 RNSGAVKDTDHQN
+1578 
-1591 QSTSTLTFQGASA
+1591 
-1604 SPKTLEQRQCK
+1604 
-1615 LNEMETKLTSFNFSA
+1615 
-1630 PEQSAFGKNS
+1630 GKNS
-1640 VDNGQECRKV
+1640 EANLEVRKIS
-1650 LKKYKVDVLDNSKR
+1650 KKYKI
-1664 DDSKRSC
+1664 DSSDGSS
-1671 ENNVNVDKQL
+1671 NTSSTQH
-1681 TLSELYESAVDAY
+1681 
-1694 LNEEWDQCI
+1694 LN
-1703 EKFTEALRGYKNY
+1703 
-1716 KQTIIRCR
+1716 
-1724 RSCAIE
+1724 
-1730 AEGTQP
+1730 
-1736 FYRENIEDLHFYER
+1736 
-1750 KVRETLCLMK
+1750 
-1760 CNQDYGDVV
+1760 
-1769 NGKKLR
+1769 
-1775 LPTGTEKKFI
+1775 
-1785 ERRTYEYLHICY
+1785 
-1797 YQKNHFQ
+1797 
-1804 DAANAVFTF
+1804 TF
-1813 LVLHPH
+1813 
-1819 HNMSV
+1819 
-1824 NNLKYY
+1824 
-1830 LTLPDVHADNV
+1830 
-1841 TNLEVEN
+1841 
-1848 FLNAYTSGMS
+1848 
-1858 EYENENYKEAIKLFE
+1858 EAIGIGKD
-1873 KSLRDYLES
+1873 K
-1882 EEECRIYC
+1882 
-1890 EGPFDQGWH
+1890 
-1899 PEFTSS
+1899 
-1905 ISNHFAYCLKCKR
+1905 K
-1918 SCSRYLNYVNGEN
+1918 
-1931 RDDLLRSHYNYL
+1931 
-1943 QYAYYKLGNLAAA
+1943 
-1956 SQAVESYLLFDP
+1956 
-1968 VDETMLNNKKYYLR
+1968 NN
-1982 LPKVGKESFVP
+1982 
-1993 REEALSYMKRQEYE
+1993 
-2007 RRMLRF
+2007 
-2013 ISEEF
+2013 
-2018 TIISAE
+2018 
-2024 LNKAPNKKYQNAK
+2024 
-2037 SKKYR
+2037 

>member
-1 MELSRNRPS
+1 
-10 RPRLRS
+10 
-16 HGNSARVLV
+16 
-25 FDQPETDD
+25 
-33 ANSNTEQARNQ
+33 
-44 PAISKIESKEAPVR
+44 
-58 PVSGEISNLVRM
+58 M
-70 RNSVIGKSA
+70 RNSAIGKSA

-142 FAPVKRMGGATGT
+142 FAPVKRIGGATGT

-230 PSNLDE
+230 SGSLEE

-250 LSFRYSSPSRS
+250 LSSPSRS

-301 EYDVM
+301 EYEVV

-370 SGLIKKLLLVISRP
+370 TGLIKKLLLVISRP

-409 KFTVGIKTD
+409 KFNAGIKTD

-428 LNRDPLSE
+428 LNRDPITE

-453 NLQLTSSPN
+453 NIQLTSSPN

-714 WPVHPEAKDIITAL
+714 WLVHPEAKDIITVL

-817 QSRPQQINAEIEV
+817 QSRPQQTNIEPEV
-830 DSKKLSFHTELETT
+830 DSKKQPFHTELEST
-844 VSQLSLASNTSVTVI
+844 VSQLSLVSNTSITTTTTTI
-859 PKIPDANQSSEKNR
+859 TTTTTTTTTTSKLLETSQNSEKSR
-873 SLLSVKTTPCTENL
+873 SLLSTKTTPCVENL
-887 NRPAKSSISS
+887 NRPTKSSISS
-897 MSSATTTGSS
+897 IGSTSIGSS

-913 VKNIQSENTSV
+913 VKNIQSENTSI

-950 SRDKLPRL
+950 SRDKLPRFSIPIDDEHIL

-963 NKEVAEDKHNSST
+963 NKEILEDKHNSST
-976 DSFESYSAIPILS
+976 DSFESYNAVPILPT
-989 ANKSKSRSVIKSAS
+989 NKSKSRSVIKSAS

-1016 AYDPIVSNQ
+1016 TYDSLVSNQ

-1171 RKQKRELSDKKRKTS
+1171 RKQKRELSDKKRQKTS

-1387 LSAPNSQKKGYGRPK
+1387 LSAPSSQKKGYGRPK

-1440 VTPRVTIAQTSHTDS
+1440 VTPRVTIAQTSHAEIS
-1455 FEETGESNK
+1455 EEASEMNK
-1464 ECSDMKG
+1464 ESSDIKG
-1471 EKKTSTEQKNV
+1471 EKKVCTEPKTV
-1482 VDFPKLT
+1482 VDYPKLT

-1494 NIANVGISNSCG
+1494 NIANVGISNACG
-1506 GTQLPRIAEEKDSP
+1506 STQLPRIAEEKDSP
-1520 TGTKGDDY
+1520 TGTKSDDY

-1533 TVPVEKSDK
+1533 MVPVEKNEKNEK
-1542 NDARNDRILLADK
+1542 NDARNDRILLEDK
-1555 AAACYNECRSVI
+1555 NVTYNNESRSVYPNEI
-1567 PKEVSVCNVGS
+1567 SVSNLES
-1578 RNSGAVKDTDHQN
+1578 RNNEAIKDIVHQN
-1591 QSTSTLTFQGASA
+1591 ESPSTLSHGAA
-1604 SPKTLEQRQCK
+1604 GVSPMTLEQKQLKR
-1615 LNEMETKLTSFNFSA
+1615 NETEIKLTSFNSGA
-1630 PEQSAFGKNS
+1630 LEQSTSSKSN
-1640 VDNGQECRKV
+1640 VDNTQECRKI
-1650 LKKYKVDVLDNSKR
+1650 LKKYKIDTLDNSKTR
-1664 DDSKRSC
+1664 DDSIRSC
-1671 ENNVNVDKQL
+1671 EN
-1681 TLSELYESAVDAY
+1681 SEFVS
-1694 LNEEWDQCI
+1694 
-1703 EKFTEALRGYKNY
+1703 
-1716 KQTIIRCR
+1716 
-1724 RSCAIE
+1724 
-1730 AEGTQP
+1730 
-1736 FYRENIEDLHFYER
+1736 
-1750 KVRETLCLMK
+1750 
-1760 CNQDYGDVV
+1760 
-1769 NGKKLR
+1769 
-1775 LPTGTEKKFI
+1775 EKKNI
-1785 ERRTYEYLHICY
+1785 
-1797 YQKNHFQ
+1797 
-1804 DAANAVFTF
+1804 
-1813 LVLHPH
+1813 
-1819 HNMSV
+1819 
-1824 NNLKYY
+1824 
-1830 LTLPDVHADNV
+1830 
-1841 TNLEVEN
+1841 
-1848 FLNAYTSGMS
+1848 
-1858 EYENENYKEAIKLFE
+1858 
-1873 KSLRDYLES
+1873 
-1882 EEECRIYC
+1882 
-1890 EGPFDQGWH
+1890 
-1899 PEFTSS
+1899 
-1905 ISNHFAYCLKCKR
+1905 
-1918 SCSRYLNYVNGEN
+1918 
-1931 RDDLLRSHYNYL
+1931 
-1943 QYAYYKLGNLAAA
+1943 
-1956 SQAVESYLLFDP
+1956 
-1968 VDETMLNNKKYYLR
+1968 
-1982 LPKVGKESFVP
+1982 
-1993 REEALSYMKRQEYE
+1993 
-2007 RRMLRF
+2007 
-2013 ISEEF
+2013 
-2018 TIISAE
+2018 
-2024 LNKAPNKKYQNAK
+2024 
-2037 SKKYR
+2037 

>member
-1 MELSRNRPS
+1 MDQNRNRPS

-25 FDQPETDD
+25 FDQAESEES
-33 ANSNTEQARNQ
+33 ACSTEAEVQKR
-44 PAISKIESKEAPVR
+44 PIPPKVESKEAPVR
-58 PVSGEISNLVRM
+58 PVSGELSNLVRM
-70 RNSVIGKSA
+70 RNSAIGKSA
-79 PSLSVHMRDPN
+79 PSLSVHVRDFN
-90 IPRRSAKAAHR
+90 IPRRAAKAAHR

-117 PLSAFIPIVGSPLE
+117 PLSGSPLE

-142 FAPVKRMGGATGT
+142 FAPIKRIGGGTTGT

-181 SQCSSQERLHQLP
+181 SQYSSQERLHQLP

-216 SSHPGFPGSSISTI
+216 SSHPGFPGSSISSI
-230 PSNLDE
+230 PGSVSLSLDE
-236 EGRKSPLHR
+236 EGRRSPLHR

-250 LSFRYSSPSRS
+250 LSSPSRS

-295 ENKEID
+295 ENKELD
-301 EYDVM
+301 EYEVM
-306 AHMTPDS
+306 ANMTQDS

-357 ETKEKS
+357 ETKDKS
-363 LEAATRL
+363 LDAATRL
-370 SGLIKKLLLVISRP
+370 TGLIKKLLLVISRP

-409 KFTVGIKTD
+409 KVNAGIKND

-428 LNRDPLSE
+428 LNRDPISE

-453 NLQLTSSPN
+453 NLQIASSPN
-462 KDDDKSQRVPCESD
+462 KDDEKSHRVPCEGD

-562 ANLLKNIGPLPSDMA
+562 ANLLKNIGPLPPDMA

-687 VPFFGETPEELFAH
+687 VPFFGDTPEELFAH
-701 TVNDDIEWPDEDD
+701 TVNDDIDWPDEDD
-714 WPVHPEAKDIITAL
+714 WPVQPEAKDIITAL

-766 VPQLVDDED
+766 VPQLINDED

-817 QSRPQQINAEIEV
+817 QTRPPQINPEQTESDV
-830 DSKKLSFHTELETT
+830 SKKQLFRTELERT
-844 VSQLSLASNTSVTVI
+844 VAQLSFGSNSSTTPPSKLAEST
-859 PKIPDANQSSEKNR
+859 PSEKNR
-873 SLLSVKTTPCTENL
+873 PS
-887 NRPAKSSISS
+887 SSIRNTTYIETPPKADKSNTS
-897 MSSATTTGSS
+897 FTSPATVTSG

-913 VKNIQSENTSV
+913 IKNSHIEGTCIS
-924 NLSTPDSSQTES
+924 LSTPDSSQTES
-936 EDISPQIQRKRHTH
+936 EDISPQIQRKRHVH
-950 SRDKLPRL
+950 SRDKLPRFSICIDDEHML
-958 DLTAA
+958 DLFAA
-963 NKEVAEDKHNSST
+963 NRDTTEESKHNSST
-976 DSFESYSAIPILS
+976 DSFESFNAISIIPSA
-989 ANKSKSRSVIKSAS
+989 KQKSRSVIKSAS
-1003 TSGLSLVIPTSEF
+1003 TSGLSLVIPTSDF
-1016 AYDPIVSNQ
+1016 SYDASLNTQP
-1025 SIESPGGSS
+1025 IESPGGSS

-1120 LYHTQVLQLML
+1120 LYHIQVLQLML

-1150 SGGRKR
+1150 TGGRRR
-1156 DLTQSKMARRTFHKQ
+1156 DLTQSKMARRTLHKQ
-1171 RKQKRELSDKKRKTS
+1171 RKLKRDHSDKKRKTS

-1191 SSKRASVEMQQPLSI
+1191 SSKRASVEMQQPLTIS
-1206 NCPLSAPILSSDNKP
+1206 CPLSAPILSSDSKP

-1247 QDITPYY
+1247 QETSPYFA
-1254 GACTKSV
+1254 ACTKSV

-1266 PTNRTNSESYHST
+1266 PTNRVNSDSYHST

-1287 PNSSSPGSNIS
+1287 PNSSSPGSTTS
-1298 IGNLS
+1298 AANLPTIA

-1387 LSAPNSQKKGYGRPK
+1387 LSTPNNQKKSYGRPK

-1440 VTPRVTIAQTSHTDS
+1440 VTPRATIAQSYS
-1455 FEETGESNK
+1455 ETPE
-1464 ECSDMKG
+1464 ECSDSFKEPNDSKV
-1471 EKKTSTEQKNV
+1471 EKKVSTESKS
-1482 VDFPKLT
+1482 DYSKIS

-1494 NIANVGISNSCG
+1494 NLGNVGISNSCG
-1506 GTQLPRIAEEKDSP
+1506 STQLPRIAEEKDSP
-1520 TGTKGDDY
+1520 TSSKADDY
-1528 TSKEV
+1528 SKEV
-1533 TVPVEKSDK
+1533 LPLDKMDKNNTSMSKLTESENTDDRSDRVESKTERQNLCTKNLEVLSINKIEESAQSDNCSNVQARSSQSTFHKQSQNIEKGSQASSQKTSSQNSEKGSQSSCQKILLQASEKSLQSSAQK
-1542 NDARNDRILLADK
+1542 ILSQANERGFMQGVSQKSSQNNEKVSLAAVQKLLQGNEKTSVPHKVTEQK
-1555 AAACYNECRSVI
+1555 AA
-1567 PKEVSVCNVGS
+1567 
-1578 RNSGAVKDTDHQN
+1578 
-1591 QSTSTLTFQGASA
+1591 
-1604 SPKTLEQRQCK
+1604 
-1615 LNEMETKLTSFNFSA
+1615 
-1630 PEQSAFGKNS
+1630 GKNS
-1640 VDNGQECRKV
+1640 EANLEGRKIS
-1650 LKKYKVDVLDNSKR
+1650 KKYKI
-1664 DDSKRSC
+1664 DSSDGSS
-1671 ENNVNVDKQL
+1671 N
-1681 TLSELYESAVDAY
+1681 
-1694 LNEEWDQCI
+1694 
-1703 EKFTEALRGYKNY
+1703 
-1716 KQTIIRCR
+1716 
-1724 RSCAIE
+1724 
-1730 AEGTQP
+1730 
-1736 FYRENIEDLHFYER
+1736 
-1750 KVRETLCLMK
+1750 
-1760 CNQDYGDVV
+1760 
-1769 NGKKLR
+1769 
-1775 LPTGTEKKFI
+1775 
-1785 ERRTYEYLHICY
+1785 
-1797 YQKNHFQ
+1797 
-1804 DAANAVFTF
+1804 
-1813 LVLHPH
+1813 
-1819 HNMSV
+1819 
-1824 NNLKYY
+1824 
-1830 LTLPDVHADNV
+1830 
-1841 TNLEVEN
+1841 
-1848 FLNAYTSGMS
+1848 
-1858 EYENENYKEAIKLFE
+1858 
-1873 KSLRDYLES
+1873 
-1882 EEECRIYC
+1882 
-1890 EGPFDQGWH
+1890 
-1899 PEFTSS
+1899 TSS
-1905 ISNHFAYCLKCKR
+1905 TQHSNTFEAMGTGKDK
-1918 SCSRYLNYVNGEN
+1918 
-1931 RDDLLRSHYNYL
+1931 
-1943 QYAYYKLGNLAAA
+1943 K
-1956 SQAVESYLLFDP
+1956 
-1968 VDETMLNNKKYYLR
+1968 NN
-1982 LPKVGKESFVP
+1982 
-1993 REEALSYMKRQEYE
+1993 
-2007 RRMLRF
+2007 
-2013 ISEEF
+2013 
-2018 TIISAE
+2018 
-2024 LNKAPNKKYQNAK
+2024 
-2037 SKKYR
+2037 

>member
-1 MELSRNRPS
+1 MDQNRNRPS

-25 FDQPETDD
+25 FDQ
-33 ANSNTEQARNQ
+33 TESEESACSTEADVQKR
-44 PAISKIESKEAPVR
+44 PMPPKVESKEAPVR
-58 PVSGEISNLVRM
+58 PVSGELSNLVRM
-70 RNSVIGKSA
+70 RNSAIGKSA
-79 PSLSVHMRDPN
+79 PSLSVHVRDFN
-90 IPRRSAKAAHR
+90 IPRRAAKAAHR

-117 PLSAFIPIVGSPLE
+117 PLSAFVPIVGSPLE

-142 FAPVKRMGGATGT
+142 FAPIKRIGGGATGT

-181 SQCSSQERLHQLP
+181 SRYSSQERLHQLP

-216 SSHPGFPGSSISTI
+216 SSHPGFPGSSISSI
-230 PSNLDE
+230 PGSVSLSLDE
-236 EGRKSPLHR
+236 EGRRSPLHR

-250 LSFRYSSPSRS
+250 LSSPSRS

-295 ENKEID
+295 ENKDLD
-301 EYDVM
+301 EYEVM
-306 AHMTPDS
+306 ANMTQDS

-344 FYEMSEN
+344 FYEMSDN

-370 SGLIKKLLLVISRP
+370 TGLIKKLLLVISRP

-409 KFTVGIKTD
+409 KINAGIKTD
-418 IPQYIINKLS
+418 IPQYIITKLS
-428 LNRDPLSE
+428 LNRDPISE

-453 NLQLTSSPN
+453 NLQITSSPN
-462 KDDDKSQRVPCESD
+462 KDDEKSQRVPCESD
-476 YEVLKLISNG
+476 YEVSKLISNG

-562 ANLLKNIGPLPSDMA
+562 ANLLKNIGPLPPDMA

-687 VPFFGETPEELFAH
+687 VPFFGDTPEELFAH
-701 TVNDDIEWPDEDD
+701 TVNDDIEWPDDED
-714 WPVHPEAKDIITAL
+714 WPVQVEAKDIITAL
-728 LQQSPRDRLGT
+728 LQQSPRERLGT

-766 VPQLVDDED
+766 VPQLINDED

-817 QSRPQQINAEIEV
+817 QTRPPQLNPESESDA
-830 DSKKLSFHTELETT
+830 SKKQLFRTELERT
-844 VSQLSLASNTSVTVI
+844 VAQLSLGSSAMVT
-859 PKIPDANQSSEKNR
+859 PPSKLTDSGPFEK
-873 SLLSVKTTPCTENL
+873 S
-887 NRPAKSSISS
+887 RPSSSIKGNACLETPPKADKSNASFSS
-897 MSSATTTGSS
+897 PVPTSSGD
-907 ESQLTV
+907 SQLTV
-913 VKNIQSENTSV
+913 IKNTQIEGTSI

-936 EDISPQIQRKRHTH
+936 EDISPQIQRKRHVH
-950 SRDKLPRL
+950 SRDKLPRFSISVDDDHML
-958 DLTAA
+958 DLVAA
-963 NKEVAEDKHNSST
+963 SRDTMEDSKHNSST
-976 DSFESYSAIPILS
+976 DSFESFNAMSIIPS
-989 ANKSKSRSVIKSAS
+989 VKQKSRSVIKSAS
-1003 TSGLSLVIPTSEF
+1003 TSGLSLVIPTSDF
-1016 AYDPIVSNQ
+1016 SYDASLNTQ
-1025 SIESPGGSS
+1025 QIESPGGSS

-1091 AVDQSSP
+1091 VVDQSSP

-1120 LYHTQVLQLML
+1120 LYHIQVLQLML

-1150 SGGRKR
+1150 TGGRKR
-1156 DLTQSKMARRTFHKQ
+1156 DLAQSKMARRTLYKQ
-1171 RKQKRELSDKKRKTS
+1171 RKQKRDHSDKKRKTS

-1191 SSKRASVEMQQPLSI
+1191 SSKRASVEMQQ
-1206 NCPLSAPILSSDNKP
+1206 
-1221 PLMMAAGICSPSM
+1221 MAAGICSPSM

-1247 QDITPYY
+1247 QETSPYFT
-1254 GACTKSV
+1254 ACTKSV

-1266 PTNRTNSESYHST
+1266 PTNRVSSDSYHST
-1279 GNSSPCSS
+1279 GNSSSCSS
-1287 PNSSSPGSNIS
+1287 PNSSSPGSNTS
-1298 IGNLS
+1298 AANLATIS

-1387 LSAPNSQKKGYGRPK
+1387 LSTPNNQKKSYGRPK

-1432 PLANTVVK
+1432 PLANSVVK
-1440 VTPRVTIAQTSHTDS
+1440 VTPRVTIAQTSHSEASEENGDS
-1455 FEETGESNK
+1455 FKDT
-1464 ECSDMKG
+1464 SDSKT
-1471 EKKTSTEQKNV
+1471 EKKVSNDQKS
-1482 VDFPKLT
+1482 DYTKLS
-1489 HGISI
+1489 HAISI
-1494 NIANVGISNSCG
+1494 NLGNVSMTNSCG
-1506 GTQLPRIAEEKDSP
+1506 STQLPRIAEEKDSP
-1520 TGTKGDDY
+1520 TGSKGDDY
-1528 TSKEV
+1528 SAKDALLSDKTEKACAKSTEIERVHNDRRDQDSKVCPSSKTTEQSTNKIEESTNKFVGNSPTPQVRSTASHKQCQSNEKGSQTCPKTSSQNSEKGPQAAVSKAASHSSSSEKNSQ
-1533 TVPVEKSDK
+1533 TTAQKAPSHFSDKCSQASGQKSSSGDKSSHSSQKSQSNEKNSQAAAQKSHGEKSSYGTQRGQSSEKGGGGHKSSEQKTGGKSSEANPEGRKTLKKHK
-1542 NDARNDRILLADK
+1542 NDASEDA
-1555 AAACYNECRSVI
+1555 
-1567 PKEVSVCNVGS
+1567 
-1578 RNSGAVKDTDHQN
+1578 SGA
-1591 QSTSTLTFQGASA
+1591 F
-1604 SPKTLEQRQCK
+1604 
-1615 LNEMETKLTSFNFSA
+1615 
-1630 PEQSAFGKNS
+1630 
-1640 VDNGQECRKV
+1640 
-1650 LKKYKVDVLDNSKR
+1650 
-1664 DDSKRSC
+1664 
-1671 ENNVNVDKQL
+1671 
-1681 TLSELYESAVDAY
+1681 
-1694 LNEEWDQCI
+1694 
-1703 EKFTEALRGYKNY
+1703 
-1716 KQTIIRCR
+1716 
-1724 RSCAIE
+1724 
-1730 AEGTQP
+1730 
-1736 FYRENIEDLHFYER
+1736 
-1750 KVRETLCLMK
+1750 
-1760 CNQDYGDVV
+1760 
-1769 NGKKLR
+1769 
-1775 LPTGTEKKFI
+1775 
-1785 ERRTYEYLHICY
+1785 
-1797 YQKNHFQ
+1797 
-1804 DAANAVFTF
+1804 DAAG
-1813 LVLHPH
+1813 
-1819 HNMSV
+1819 SG
-1824 NNLKYY
+1824 K
-1830 LTLPDVHADNV
+1830 DKKNV
-1841 TNLEVEN
+1841 
-1848 FLNAYTSGMS
+1848 
-1858 EYENENYKEAIKLFE
+1858 
-1873 KSLRDYLES
+1873 
-1882 EEECRIYC
+1882 
-1890 EGPFDQGWH
+1890 
-1899 PEFTSS
+1899 
-1905 ISNHFAYCLKCKR
+1905 
-1918 SCSRYLNYVNGEN
+1918 
-1931 RDDLLRSHYNYL
+1931 
-1943 QYAYYKLGNLAAA
+1943 
-1956 SQAVESYLLFDP
+1956 
-1968 VDETMLNNKKYYLR
+1968 
-1982 LPKVGKESFVP
+1982 
-1993 REEALSYMKRQEYE
+1993 
-2007 RRMLRF
+2007 
-2013 ISEEF
+2013 
-2018 TIISAE
+2018 
-2024 LNKAPNKKYQNAK
+2024 
-2037 SKKYR
+2037 

>member
-1 MELSRNRPS
+1 M
-10 RPRLRS
+10 
-16 HGNSARVLV
+16 
-25 FDQPETDD
+25 
-33 ANSNTEQARNQ
+33 
-44 PAISKIESKEAPVR
+44 
-58 PVSGEISNLVRM
+58 
-70 RNSVIGKSA
+70 IG
-79 PSLSVHMRDPN
+79 
-90 IPRRSAKAAHR
+90 
-101 KSFIA
+101 
-106 TTSPTLPRCHS
+106 
-117 PLSAFIPIVGSPLE
+117 
-131 SPRMSSSPHFA
+131 
-142 FAPVKRMGGATGT
+142 GGTTGT

-181 SQCSSQERLHQLP
+181 SQYSSQERLHQLP

-216 SSHPGFPGSSISTI
+216 SSHPGFPGSSISSI
-230 PSNLDE
+230 PGSVSLSLDE
-236 EGRKSPLHR
+236 EGRRSPLHR

-250 LSFRYSSPSRS
+250 LSSPSRS

-295 ENKEID
+295 ENKELD
-301 EYDVM
+301 EYEVM
-306 AHMTPDS
+306 ANMTQDS

-357 ETKEKS
+357 ETKDKS
-363 LEAATRL
+363 LDAATRL
-370 SGLIKKLLLVISRP
+370 TGLIKKLLLVISRP

-409 KFTVGIKTD
+409 KVNAGIKND

-428 LNRDPLSE
+428 LNRDPISE

-453 NLQLTSSPN
+453 NLQIASSPN
-462 KDDDKSQRVPCESD
+462 KDDEKSHRVPCEGD

-562 ANLLKNIGPLPSDMA
+562 ANLLKNIGPLPPDMA

-687 VPFFGETPEELFAH
+687 VPFFGDTPEELFAH
-701 TVNDDIEWPDEDD
+701 TVNDDIDWPDEDD
-714 WPVHPEAKDIITAL
+714 WPVQPEAKDIITAL

-766 VPQLVDDED
+766 VPQLINDED

-817 QSRPQQINAEIEV
+817 QTRPPQINPEQTESDV
-830 DSKKLSFHTELETT
+830 SKKQLFRTELERT
-844 VSQLSLASNTSVTVI
+844 VAQLSFGSNSSTTPPSKLAEST
-859 PKIPDANQSSEKNR
+859 PSEKNR
-873 SLLSVKTTPCTENL
+873 PS
-887 NRPAKSSISS
+887 SSIRNTTYIETPPKADKSNTS
-897 MSSATTTGSS
+897 FTSPATVTSG

-913 VKNIQSENTSV
+913 IKNSHIEGTCIS
-924 NLSTPDSSQTES
+924 LSTPDSSQTES
-936 EDISPQIQRKRHTH
+936 EDISPQIQRKRHVH
-950 SRDKLPRL
+950 SRDKLPRFSICIDDEHML
-958 DLTAA
+958 DLFAA
-963 NKEVAEDKHNSST
+963 NRDTTEESKHNSST
-976 DSFESYSAIPILS
+976 DSFESFNAISIIPSA
-989 ANKSKSRSVIKSAS
+989 KQKSRSVIKSAS
-1003 TSGLSLVIPTSEF
+1003 TSGLSLVIPTSDF
-1016 AYDPIVSNQ
+1016 SYDASLNTQP
-1025 SIESPGGSS
+1025 IESPGGSS

-1120 LYHTQVLQLML
+1120 LYHIQVLQLML

-1150 SGGRKR
+1150 TGGRRR
-1156 DLTQSKMARRTFHKQ
+1156 DLTQSKMARRTLHKQ
-1171 RKQKRELSDKKRKTS
+1171 RKLKRDHSDKKRKTS

-1191 SSKRASVEMQQPLSI
+1191 SSKRASVEMQQPLTIS
-1206 NCPLSAPILSSDNKP
+1206 CPLSAPILSSDSKP

-1247 QDITPYY
+1247 QETSPYFA
-1254 GACTKSV
+1254 ACTKSV

-1266 PTNRTNSESYHST
+1266 PTNRVNSDSYHST

-1287 PNSSSPGSNIS
+1287 PNSSSPGSTTS
-1298 IGNLS
+1298 AANLPTIA

-1387 LSAPNSQKKGYGRPK
+1387 LSTPNNQKKSYGRPK

-1440 VTPRVTIAQTSHTDS
+1440 VTPRATIAQSYS
-1455 FEETGESNK
+1455 ETPE
-1464 ECSDMKG
+1464 ECSDSFKEPNDSKV
-1471 EKKTSTEQKNV
+1471 EKKVSTESKS
-1482 VDFPKLT
+1482 DYSKIS

-1494 NIANVGISNSCG
+1494 NLGNVGISNSCG
-1506 GTQLPRIAEEKDSP
+1506 STQLPRIAEEKDSP
-1520 TGTKGDDY
+1520 TGSKADDY
-1528 TSKEV
+1528 SKEV
-1533 TVPVEKSDK
+1533 LPLDKMDKNNTSMSKLTESENTDDRSDRVESKTERQNLCTKNLEVLSINKIEEGAQSDNCSNVQARSSQSTFHKQSQNIEKGSQASSQKTSSQNSEKGSQSSCQKILLQASEKSLQSSAPK
-1542 NDARNDRILLADK
+1542 ILSQANERGFMQGVSQKSSQNNEKVSLAAVQKLLQGNEKTSVPHKVTEQK
-1555 AAACYNECRSVI
+1555 AA
-1567 PKEVSVCNVGS
+1567 
-1578 RNSGAVKDTDHQN
+1578 
-1591 QSTSTLTFQGASA
+1591 
-1604 SPKTLEQRQCK
+1604 
-1615 LNEMETKLTSFNFSA
+1615 
-1630 PEQSAFGKNS
+1630 GKNS
-1640 VDNGQECRKV
+1640 EANLEGRKIS
-1650 LKKYKVDVLDNSKR
+1650 KKYKI
-1664 DDSKRSC
+1664 DSSDGSS
-1671 ENNVNVDKQL
+1671 N
-1681 TLSELYESAVDAY
+1681 
-1694 LNEEWDQCI
+1694 
-1703 EKFTEALRGYKNY
+1703 
-1716 KQTIIRCR
+1716 
-1724 RSCAIE
+1724 
-1730 AEGTQP
+1730 
-1736 FYRENIEDLHFYER
+1736 
-1750 KVRETLCLMK
+1750 
-1760 CNQDYGDVV
+1760 
-1769 NGKKLR
+1769 
-1775 LPTGTEKKFI
+1775 
-1785 ERRTYEYLHICY
+1785 
-1797 YQKNHFQ
+1797 
-1804 DAANAVFTF
+1804 
-1813 LVLHPH
+1813 
-1819 HNMSV
+1819 
-1824 NNLKYY
+1824 
-1830 LTLPDVHADNV
+1830 
-1841 TNLEVEN
+1841 
-1848 FLNAYTSGMS
+1848 
-1858 EYENENYKEAIKLFE
+1858 
-1873 KSLRDYLES
+1873 
-1882 EEECRIYC
+1882 
-1890 EGPFDQGWH
+1890 
-1899 PEFTSS
+1899 TSS
-1905 ISNHFAYCLKCKR
+1905 TQHSNTFEAMGTGKDK
-1918 SCSRYLNYVNGEN
+1918 
-1931 RDDLLRSHYNYL
+1931 
-1943 QYAYYKLGNLAAA
+1943 K
-1956 SQAVESYLLFDP
+1956 
-1968 VDETMLNNKKYYLR
+1968 NN
-1982 LPKVGKESFVP
+1982 
-1993 REEALSYMKRQEYE
+1993 
-2007 RRMLRF
+2007 
-2013 ISEEF
+2013 
-2018 TIISAE
+2018 
-2024 LNKAPNKKYQNAK
+2024 
-2037 SKKYR
+2037 

>member
-1 MELSRNRPS
+1 MDQTRNRPS

-25 FDQPETDD
+25 FDQSEAEET
-33 ANSNTEQARNQ
+33 ANVETEMQKR
-44 PAISKIESKEAPVR
+44 PAPPKLESKEAPVR
-58 PVSGEISNLVRM
+58 PVSGELSNLVRM
-70 RNSVIGKSA
+70 RNSAIGKSA
-79 PSLSVHMRDPN
+79 PSLSVHRDFN
-90 IPRRSAKAAHR
+90 ISRRAAKAAHR
-101 KSFIA
+101 KSLIA

-117 PLSAFIPIVGSPLE
+117 PLSAFVPIVGSPLE

-142 FAPVKRMGGATGT
+142 FAPIKRIGGGATGT

-181 SQCSSQERLHQLP
+181 SQYSSQERLHQLP

-216 SSHPGFPGSSISTI
+216 SSHPGFPGSSISSI
-230 PSNLDE
+230 PGSASLSLEE
-236 EGRKSPLHR
+236 EGRRSPLHR

-250 LSFRYSSPSRS
+250 LSSPSRS

-301 EYDVM
+301 EYEVVVN
-306 AHMTPDS
+306 MTQDS

-357 ETKEKS
+357 ETKDKS

-370 SGLIKKLLLVISRP
+370 TGLIKKLLLVISRP

-409 KFTVGIKTD
+409 KVNVGLKAD
-418 IPQYIINKLS
+418 IPQYIITKLS
-428 LNRDPLSE
+428 LNRDPISE

-453 NLQLTSSPN
+453 NLQVASSPN
-462 KDDDKSQRVPCESD
+462 KDDDKCQRIPCEGD

-562 ANLLKNIGPLPSDMA
+562 ANLLKNIGPLPPDMA

-608 TALGHIKL
+608 TAMGHIKL

-714 WPVHPEAKDIITAL
+714 WPVQPEAKDIITAL
-728 LQQSPRDRLGT
+728 LHQSTRDRLGT

-766 VPQLVDDED
+766 VPQLVNDED

-780 TRMDRYNHDIG
+780 TRMDRYNHDLG

-817 QSRPQQINAEIEV
+817 QTRPPQFNSDAES
-830 DSKKLSFHTELETT
+830 DASKKQLFRTELEGTFA
-844 VSQLSLASNTSVTVI
+844 QLSLGSTASSVTPPSKLTEPQSAQSAEKHRLPSSSV
-859 PKIPDANQSSEKNR
+859 KNSSCAENQSRTDK
-873 SLLSVKTTPCTENL
+873 L
-887 NRPAKSSISS
+887 NATSSSS
-897 MSSATTTGSS
+897 MTHSATVLSGN
-907 ESQLTV
+907 EPQLSA
-913 VKNIQSENTSV
+913 VKGTQAERASI

-950 SRDKLPRL
+950 ARDKLPRL
-958 DLTAA
+958 DLAAA
-963 NKEVAEDKHNSST
+963 NKDLAEESKHNSST
-976 DSFESYSAIPILS
+976 DSFESFNAISVLPSARQ
-989 ANKSKSRSVIKSAS
+989 KSRSVIKSAS
-1003 TSGLSLVIPTSEF
+1003 TSGLSLVIPTSDF
-1016 AYDPIVSNQ
+1016 SYDAPLNVQ
-1025 SIESPGGSS
+1025 PIESPGGSS

-1091 AVDQSSP
+1091 EVEQSSP

-1150 SGGRKR
+1150 TGGRRR
-1156 DLTQSKMARRTFHKQ
+1156 DLAQSKLARRTLHKQ
-1171 RKQKRELSDKKRKTS
+1171 RKQKRDHSDKKRKTS

-1191 SSKRASVEMQQPLSI
+1191 SSKRASVEMQQPLTIS
-1206 NCPLSAPILSSDNKP
+1206 CPLSAPILSSDSKP

-1247 QDITPYY
+1247 QETSPYFTS
-1254 GACTKSV
+1254 CSKSI

-1266 PTNRTNSESYHST
+1266 PTNRPNADSYHST

-1287 PNSSSPGSNIS
+1287 PNSSSPGSNTS
-1298 IGNLS
+1298 AGNLSGIS

-1353 LPASPTRSPSPLAFP
+1353 IPASPTRSPSPLAFP

-1379 QSYSPGVC
+1379 QSYSPGAC
-1387 LSAPNSQKKGYGRPK
+1387 LSTPNSQKKGYGRPK

-1440 VTPRVTIAQTSHTDS
+1440 VTPRVTIAQSSHNSSDTCSDESNDS
-1455 FEETGESNK
+1455 FK
-1464 ECSDMKG
+1464 EASEGAKG
-1471 EKKTSTEQKNV
+1471 EKKVPSEQKA
-1482 VDFPKLT
+1482 DYSKLT

-1494 NIANVGISNSCG
+1494 NLGNVGMSNSCG
-1506 GTQLPRIAEEKDSP
+1506 STQLPRIAEEKDSP
-1520 TGTKGDDY
+1520 TGTKSDDY
-1528 TSKEV
+1528 SSSKEIG
-1533 TVPVEKSDK
+1533 TEKSDK
-1542 NDARNDRILLADK
+1542 QQSTCGNNQSGSAEKAQSDERQAVASGSRVLQHNEKED
-1555 AAACYNECRSVI
+1555 AAAQHGVPHANAQQAISVAAIQKNLDQRHCQSDERSVVAPTLSHKPLVTEQKNI
-1567 PKEVSVCNVGS
+1567 SKGNTEEI
-1578 RNSGAVKDTDHQN
+1578 KK
-1591 QSTSTLTFQGASA
+1591 TS
-1604 SPKTLEQRQCK
+1604 
-1615 LNEMETKLTSFNFSA
+1615 
-1630 PEQSAFGKNS
+1630 
-1640 VDNGQECRKV
+1640 
-1650 LKKYKVDVLDNSKR
+1650 KKYKSDSGDGSHSGTHESNAGLGR
-1664 DDSKRSC
+1664 DK
-1671 ENNVNVDKQL
+1671 
-1681 TLSELYESAVDAY
+1681 
-1694 LNEEWDQCI
+1694 
-1703 EKFTEALRGYKNY
+1703 KN
-1716 KQTIIRCR
+1716 
-1724 RSCAIE
+1724 
-1730 AEGTQP
+1730 
-1736 FYRENIEDLHFYER
+1736 
-1750 KVRETLCLMK
+1750 
-1760 CNQDYGDVV
+1760 
-1769 NGKKLR
+1769 
-1775 LPTGTEKKFI
+1775 
-1785 ERRTYEYLHICY
+1785 
-1797 YQKNHFQ
+1797 
-1804 DAANAVFTF
+1804 
-1813 LVLHPH
+1813 
-1819 HNMSV
+1819 
-1824 NNLKYY
+1824 
-1830 LTLPDVHADNV
+1830 
-1841 TNLEVEN
+1841 
-1848 FLNAYTSGMS
+1848 
-1858 EYENENYKEAIKLFE
+1858 
-1873 KSLRDYLES
+1873 
-1882 EEECRIYC
+1882 
-1890 EGPFDQGWH
+1890 
-1899 PEFTSS
+1899 
-1905 ISNHFAYCLKCKR
+1905 
-1918 SCSRYLNYVNGEN
+1918 
-1931 RDDLLRSHYNYL
+1931 
-1943 QYAYYKLGNLAAA
+1943 
-1956 SQAVESYLLFDP
+1956 
-1968 VDETMLNNKKYYLR
+1968 
-1982 LPKVGKESFVP
+1982 
-1993 REEALSYMKRQEYE
+1993 
-2007 RRMLRF
+2007 
-2013 ISEEF
+2013 
-2018 TIISAE
+2018 
-2024 LNKAPNKKYQNAK
+2024 
-2037 SKKYR
+2037 

>member
-1 MELSRNRPS
+1 MDQARNRPS

-25 FDQPETDD
+25 FDQPESEETPCNMDG
-33 ANSNTEQARNQ
+33 EVIRH
-44 PAISKIESKEAPVR
+44 PLPPKVESKEAPVR
-58 PVSGEISNLVRM
+58 PVSGELSNLVRM
-70 RNSVIGKSA
+70 RNSAIGKSA
-79 PSLSVHMRDPN
+79 PSLSVHMRDFN
-90 IPRRSAKAAHR
+90 IPRRAAKAAHR

-117 PLSAFIPIVGSPLE
+117 PLSAFVPIVGSPLE

-142 FAPVKRMGGATGT
+142 FAPIKRIGGGGTATA
-155 GDGRRWS
+155 DGRRWS

-216 SSHPGFPGSSISTI
+216 TSHPGFPGSSISSI
-230 PSNLDE
+230 PGCVSLSLEE
-236 EGRKSPLHR
+236 EGRRSPLHR

-250 LSFRYSSPSRS
+250 LSSPSRS

-301 EYDVM
+301 EYEVVTQM
-306 AHMTPDS
+306 AQDS

-339 ITTRY
+339 ITSRY

-351 LEHLLM
+351 LEHLLI
-357 ETKEKS
+357 ETKDKS

-370 SGLIKKLLLVISRP
+370 TGLIKKLLLVISRP

-409 KFTVGIKTD
+409 KFNAGIKAD

-428 LNRDPLSE
+428 LNRDPISE

-441 NKLEDSASSSDS
+441 NKLEDSTSSSDS
-453 NLQLTSSPN
+453 NLQLASSSPN
-462 KDDDKSQRVPCESD
+462 KDDDNKSQRVPCEND

-562 ANLLKNIGPLPSDMA
+562 AILLKNIGPLPPDMA

-687 VPFFGETPEELFAH
+687 VPFFGDTPEELFAH

-714 WPVHPEAKDIITAL
+714 WPVQLEAKDIITAL

-739 GGSHEVKEHPYFYG
+739 GGSHEVKDHPYFYG

-766 VPQLVDDED
+766 VPQLTNEED

-780 TRMDRYNHDIG
+780 TRMDRYNHDLG

-817 QSRPQQINAEIEV
+817 QTRPPQLNPES
-830 DSKKLSFHTELETT
+830 DLDFSKKQLFRNELERH
-844 VSQLSLASNTSVTVI
+844 VAQLSPSSNHSASPPFKSFEKN
-859 PKIPDANQSSEKNR
+859 PPSEKNR
-873 SLLSVKTTPCTENL
+873 SLHTAKTVSPFVENSEKAQKSDLS
-887 NRPAKSSISS
+887 SSSPVTITSN
-897 MSSATTTGSS
+897 
-907 ESQLTV
+907 ESQSTV
-913 VKNIQSENTSV
+913 VKNTRGADGTAI

-936 EDISPQIQRKRHTH
+936 DDISPHIQRKRHVH
-950 SRDKLPRL
+950 SRDKLPRFSISIDGEHML
-958 DLTAA
+958 DLAAA
-963 NKEVAEDKHNSST
+963 NRDIAEDKHNSST
-976 DSFESYSAIPILS
+976 DSFDSFTAMPVLPT
-989 ANKSKSRSVIKSAS
+989 SKQRSRSVIKSAS
-1003 TSGLSLVIPTSEF
+1003 TSGLSLVIPTNDSPL
-1016 AYDPIVSNQ
+1016 AGQP
-1025 SIESPGGSS
+1025 IESPGGSS

-1150 SGGRKR
+1150 TGGRKR
-1156 DLTQSKMARRTFHKQ
+1156 ELAQSKMARRTLHRQ
-1171 RKQKRELSDKKRKTS
+1171 RKQKRDHSDKKRKTS
-1186 LFKRI
+1186 LFRRI

-1206 NCPLSAPILSSDNKP
+1206 NCPLSAPILPSDSKP

-1247 QDITPYY
+1247 LPAQQESSPYF
-1254 GACTKSV
+1254 GACAKSV

-1266 PTNRTNSESYHST
+1266 PTNRPTSDTYHST

-1287 PNSSSPGSNIS
+1287 PNSSSPGSSTS
-1298 IGNLS
+1298 IGTMSSIS

-1353 LPASPTRSPSPLAFP
+1353 IPASPTRSPSPLAFP

-1379 QSYSPGVC
+1379 QSYSPGVS
-1387 LSAPNSQKKGYGRPK
+1387 LSTPNTQKKGYGRPK

-1419 LHPRSAENKTSIS
+1419 LHPRSAESKTSIS
-1432 PLANTVVK
+1432 PLANSVVK
-1440 VTPRVTIAQTSHTDS
+1440 VTPRVTIAQTFHTESTDENTDS
-1455 FEETGESNK
+1455 VSKESNDSK
-1464 ECSDMKG
+1464 S
-1471 EKKTSTEQKNV
+1471 EKKSSNSEQKV
-1482 VDFPKLT
+1482 GTADYSKLA

-1494 NIANVGISNSCG
+1494 NIANVGMSNSCG
-1506 GTQLPRIAEEKDSP
+1506 STQLPRIAEEKDSP
-1520 TGTKGDDY
+1520 TGSKSDDY
-1528 TSKEV
+1528 SAKEVVASPEKSNVELSASKSSDEAEKCVKNNENTTSKDIH
-1533 TVPVEKSDK
+1533 VEHAESREINHSSSSSDLSKK
-1542 NDARNDRILLADK
+1542 NDAKLSGSDVQAQ
-1555 AAACYNECRSVI
+1555 RSVFSWT
-1567 PKEVSVCNVGS
+1567 PLPVPRKNVQPEFNAPS
-1578 RNSGAVKDTDHQN
+1578 FPSK
-1591 QSTSTLTFQGASA
+1591 SSA
-1604 SPKTLEQRQCK
+1604 SDLKGI
-1615 LNEMETKLTSFNFSA
+1615 
-1630 PEQSAFGKNS
+1630 FG
-1640 VDNGQECRKV
+1640 NGPSDSGVECRKI
-1650 LKKYKVDVLDNSKR
+1650 LKRYKADSLDSPNVGHSTRSDVPEKNSGS
-1664 DDSKRSC
+1664 DDKK
-1671 ENNVNVDKQL
+1671 NN
-1681 TLSELYESAVDAY
+1681 
-1694 LNEEWDQCI
+1694 
-1703 EKFTEALRGYKNY
+1703 
-1716 KQTIIRCR
+1716 
-1724 RSCAIE
+1724 
-1730 AEGTQP
+1730 
-1736 FYRENIEDLHFYER
+1736 
-1750 KVRETLCLMK
+1750 
-1760 CNQDYGDVV
+1760 
-1769 NGKKLR
+1769 
-1775 LPTGTEKKFI
+1775 
-1785 ERRTYEYLHICY
+1785 
-1797 YQKNHFQ
+1797 
-1804 DAANAVFTF
+1804 
-1813 LVLHPH
+1813 
-1819 HNMSV
+1819 
-1824 NNLKYY
+1824 
-1830 LTLPDVHADNV
+1830 
-1841 TNLEVEN
+1841 
-1848 FLNAYTSGMS
+1848 
-1858 EYENENYKEAIKLFE
+1858 
-1873 KSLRDYLES
+1873 
-1882 EEECRIYC
+1882 
-1890 EGPFDQGWH
+1890 
-1899 PEFTSS
+1899 
-1905 ISNHFAYCLKCKR
+1905 
-1918 SCSRYLNYVNGEN
+1918 
-1931 RDDLLRSHYNYL
+1931 
-1943 QYAYYKLGNLAAA
+1943 
-1956 SQAVESYLLFDP
+1956 
-1968 VDETMLNNKKYYLR
+1968 
-1982 LPKVGKESFVP
+1982 
-1993 REEALSYMKRQEYE
+1993 
-2007 RRMLRF
+2007 
-2013 ISEEF
+2013 
-2018 TIISAE
+2018 
-2024 LNKAPNKKYQNAK
+2024 
-2037 SKKYR
+2037 

>member
-1 MELSRNRPS
+1 MDQNRNRPS

-25 FDQPETDD
+25 YDQAESEESACSTET
-33 ANSNTEQARNQ
+33 EMQKR
-44 PAISKIESKEAPVR
+44 PIPLKVESKEAPVR
-58 PVSGEISNLVRM
+58 PVSGELSNLVRM
-70 RNSVIGKSA
+70 RNSAIGKSA
-79 PSLSVHMRDPN
+79 PSLSVHVRDFN
-90 IPRRSAKAAHR
+90 IPRRAAKAAHR

-117 PLSAFIPIVGSPLE
+117 PLSAFVPIVGSPLE

-142 FAPVKRMGGATGT
+142 FAPIKRIGGGTTGT

-181 SQCSSQERLHQLP
+181 SQYSSQERLHQLP

-216 SSHPGFPGSSISTI
+216 SSHPGFPGSSISSI
-230 PSNLDE
+230 PGSVSLSLDE
-236 EGRKSPLHR
+236 EGRRSPLHR

-250 LSFRYSSPSRS
+250 LSSPSRS

-295 ENKEID
+295 ENKELD
-301 EYDVM
+301 EYEVM
-306 AHMTPDS
+306 ANMTQDS

-357 ETKEKS
+357 ETKDKS

-370 SGLIKKLLLVISRP
+370 TGLIKKLLLVISRP

-409 KFTVGIKTD
+409 KINAGIKTD
-418 IPQYIINKLS
+418 IPQYIITKLS
-428 LNRDPLSE
+428 LNRDPISE

-453 NLQLTSSPN
+453 NLQIASSPN
-462 KDDDKSQRVPCESD
+462 KDDEKSQRIPCESD
-476 YEVLKLISNG
+476 YEVSKLISNG
-486 AYGAVYLVKEKT
+486 AYGAVYLVKEKN

-562 ANLLKNIGPLPSDMA
+562 ANLLKNIGPLPPDMA

-687 VPFFGETPEELFAH
+687 VPFFGDTPEELFAH
-701 TVNDDIEWPDEDD
+701 TVNDDIEWPDDDD
-714 WPVHPEAKDIITAL
+714 WPVQPEAKDIITAL

-766 VPQLVDDED
+766 VPQLVNDED

-791 DDTDDTDDSPLFGSF
+791 DDTDTDDSPLFGSF

-817 QSRPQQINAEIEV
+817 QTRPPQINSEQAESDI
-830 DSKKLSFHTELETT
+830 SKRQLFRTELERT
-844 VSQLSLASNTSVTVI
+844 VAQLSFGSNSSSTPPSKLAEST
-859 PKIPDANQSSEKNR
+859 PSEKNR
-873 SLLSVKTTPCTENL
+873 SS
-887 NRPAKSSISS
+887 SSIKNTTYIETPPKAEKSNTS
-897 MSSATTTGSS
+897 FTSPATVTSG

-913 VKNIQSENTSV
+913 IKNSQIEGTSV

-936 EDISPQIQRKRHTH
+936 EDISPQIQRKRHVH
-950 SRDKLPRL
+950 SRDKLPRFSICIDDEHML
-958 DLTAA
+958 DLIAA
-963 NKEVAEDKHNSST
+963 NRDATEESKHNSST
-976 DSFESYSAIPILS
+976 DSFESFSAMPIIS
-989 ANKSKSRSVIKSAS
+989 AKQKSRSVIKSAS
-1003 TSGLSLVIPTSEF
+1003 TSGLSLVIPASDF
-1016 AYDPIVSNQ
+1016 SYDASLNTQP
-1025 SIESPGGSS
+1025 IESPGGSS

-1120 LYHTQVLQLML
+1120 LYHIQVLQLML

-1150 SGGRKR
+1150 TGGRKR
-1156 DLTQSKMARRTFHKQ
+1156 DLTQSKMARRTLHKQ
-1171 RKQKRELSDKKRKTS
+1171 RKLKRDHSDKKRKTS

-1191 SSKRASVEMQQPLSI
+1191 SSKRASVEMQQ
-1206 NCPLSAPILSSDNKP
+1206 
-1221 PLMMAAGICSPSM
+1221 MAAGICSPSM

-1247 QDITPYY
+1247 QETSPYF
-1254 GACTKSV
+1254 ATCTKSV

-1266 PTNRTNSESYHST
+1266 PTNRVSSDSYHST

-1287 PNSSSPGSNIS
+1287 PNSSSPGSTTS
-1298 IGNLS
+1298 AANLPTIA

-1387 LSAPNSQKKGYGRPK
+1387 LSTPNNQKKGYGRPK

-1440 VTPRVTIAQTSHTDS
+1440 VTPRATIAQSYSETS
-1455 FEETGESNK
+1455 E
-1464 ECSDMKG
+1464 ECSDSFKEPNDSKV
-1471 EKKTSTEQKNV
+1471 EKKISTDQKT
-1482 VDFPKLT
+1482 DYSKIS

-1494 NIANVGISNSCG
+1494 NLGNVGISNSCG
-1506 GTQLPRIAEEKDSP
+1506 STQLPRIAEEKDSP
-1520 TGTKGDDY
+1520 TGSKADDY
-1528 TSKEV
+1528 SKEV
-1533 TVPVEKSDK
+1533 QGLDKIDKNNASTNKLVESENIVERCDRVDLKIEKQNPCTKNSEASTINKIELSSQSDNSSNIQSRSLLSTSHKQSQNTEKGSLTLIQKASQSSEKGSSHQKALFQSNEKSSQFPNQK
-1542 NDARNDRILLADK
+1542 VLSQVNERSFLQTVMQKSSQNNEKAIEKVASQKQLQNSEKSSVSHKAMEQK
-1555 AAACYNECRSVI
+1555 AA
-1567 PKEVSVCNVGS
+1567 
-1578 RNSGAVKDTDHQN
+1578 
-1591 QSTSTLTFQGASA
+1591 
-1604 SPKTLEQRQCK
+1604 
-1615 LNEMETKLTSFNFSA
+1615 
-1630 PEQSAFGKNS
+1630 GKNS
-1640 VDNGQECRKV
+1640 EANSEGRKIS
-1650 LKKYKVDVLDNSKR
+1650 KKYKVESS
-1664 DDSKRSC
+1664 DSSSNISFTQHTSTC
-1671 ENNVNVDKQL
+1671 EATGSGKDKKNN
-1681 TLSELYESAVDAY
+1681 
-1694 LNEEWDQCI
+1694 
-1703 EKFTEALRGYKNY
+1703 
-1716 KQTIIRCR
+1716 
-1724 RSCAIE
+1724 
-1730 AEGTQP
+1730 
-1736 FYRENIEDLHFYER
+1736 
-1750 KVRETLCLMK
+1750 
-1760 CNQDYGDVV
+1760 
-1769 NGKKLR
+1769 
-1775 LPTGTEKKFI
+1775 
-1785 ERRTYEYLHICY
+1785 
-1797 YQKNHFQ
+1797 
-1804 DAANAVFTF
+1804 
-1813 LVLHPH
+1813 
-1819 HNMSV
+1819 
-1824 NNLKYY
+1824 
-1830 LTLPDVHADNV
+1830 
-1841 TNLEVEN
+1841 
-1848 FLNAYTSGMS
+1848 
-1858 EYENENYKEAIKLFE
+1858 
-1873 KSLRDYLES
+1873 
-1882 EEECRIYC
+1882 
-1890 EGPFDQGWH
+1890 
-1899 PEFTSS
+1899 
-1905 ISNHFAYCLKCKR
+1905 
-1918 SCSRYLNYVNGEN
+1918 
-1931 RDDLLRSHYNYL
+1931 
-1943 QYAYYKLGNLAAA
+1943 
-1956 SQAVESYLLFDP
+1956 
-1968 VDETMLNNKKYYLR
+1968 
-1982 LPKVGKESFVP
+1982 
-1993 REEALSYMKRQEYE
+1993 
-2007 RRMLRF
+2007 
-2013 ISEEF
+2013 
-2018 TIISAE
+2018 
-2024 LNKAPNKKYQNAK
+2024 
-2037 SKKYR
+2037 

>member
-1 MELSRNRPS
+1 MNESMDQTRNRPS

-25 FDQPETDD
+25 FDQNEAEET
-33 ANSNTEQARNQ
+33 AGNMEKEVHKR
-44 PAISKIESKEAPVR
+44 PIPPKVESKEAPVR
-58 PVSGEISNLVRM
+58 PVSGELSNLVRM
-70 RNSVIGKSA
+70 RNSAIGKSA
-79 PSLSVHMRDPN
+79 PSLSVHVRDFN
-90 IPRRSAKAAHR
+90 ISRRAAKAAHR
-101 KSFIA
+101 KSLIT

-117 PLSAFIPIVGSPLE
+117 PLSAFVPIVGSPLE

-142 FAPVKRMGGATGT
+142 FAPIKRIGGGATGT

-181 SQCSSQERLHQLP
+181 SQYSSQERLHQLP

-216 SSHPGFPGSSISTI
+216 SSHPGFPGSSISSI
-230 PSNLDE
+230 PGSASLSLEE
-236 EGRKSPLHR
+236 EGRRSPLHR

-250 LSFRYSSPSRS
+250 LSSPSRS

-301 EYDVM
+301 EYEIM
-306 AHMTPDS
+306 ANMTQDS

-357 ETKEKS
+357 ETKDKS

-370 SGLIKKLLLVISRP
+370 TGLIKKLLLVISRP

-409 KFTVGIKTD
+409 KVNAGIKTD
-418 IPQYIINKLS
+418 IPQYIITKLS
-428 LNRDPLSE
+428 LNRDPISE

-453 NLQLTSSPN
+453 NLQVASSPN
-462 KDDDKSQRVPCESD
+462 KDDDKCQRIPCESD

-562 ANLLKNIGPLPSDMA
+562 ANLLKNIGPLPPDMA

-714 WPVHPEAKDIITAL
+714 WPVQPEAKDIITVL

-766 VPQLVDDED
+766 VPQLVNDED

-780 TRMDRYNHDIG
+780 TRMDRYNHDLG

-817 QSRPQQINAEIEV
+817 QTRPPQFNSDAES
-830 DSKKLSFHTELETT
+830 DLSKKQLFRTELEGTFA
-844 VSQLSLASNTSVTVI
+844 QLSLGSTI
-859 PKIPDANQSSEKNR
+859 
-873 SLLSVKTTPCTENL
+873 
-887 NRPAKSSISS
+887 
-897 MSSATTTGSS
+897 SSATPPSKLV
-907 ESQLTV
+907 ESQSVSLSEKYRPPHPSVKNNTCIENQSRTDKPNIVSSCITSGTV
-913 VKNIQSENTSV
+913 VSSNESTQLSITKGAQAERTSI

-958 DLTAA
+958 DLVVA
-963 NKEVAEDKHNSST
+963 NKDAAEESKHNSST
-976 DSFESYSAIPILS
+976 DSFESFSAISVLPS
-989 ANKSKSRSVIKSAS
+989 ARQKSRSVIKSAS
-1003 TSGLSLVIPTSEF
+1003 TSGLSLVIPTSDF
-1016 AYDPIVSNQ
+1016 AYDAPLNVQ
-1025 SIESPGGSS
+1025 PIESPGGSS

-1091 AVDQSSP
+1091 EVEQSSP

-1150 SGGRKR
+1150 TGGRRR
-1156 DLTQSKMARRTFHKQ
+1156 DLAQSKLARRTLHKQ
-1171 RKQKRELSDKKRKTS
+1171 RKQKRDHTDKKRKTS
-1186 LFKRI
+1186 LFKKI
-1191 SSKRASVEMQQPLSI
+1191 SSKRASVEMQQPLTIS
-1206 NCPLSAPILSSDNKP
+1206 CPLSAPILSSDSKP

-1247 QDITPYY
+1247 QETSPYFT
-1254 GACTKSV
+1254 ACSKSV
-1261 CSPSP
+1261 CSSSP
-1266 PTNRTNSESYHST
+1266 PANRVSTDSYHST

-1287 PNSSSPGSNIS
+1287 PNSSSPGSNTS
-1298 IGNLS
+1298 VGNLSGIS

-1353 LPASPTRSPSPLAFP
+1353 IPASPTRSPSPLAFP

-1379 QSYSPGVC
+1379 QSYSPGAC
-1387 LSAPNSQKKGYGRPK
+1387 LSTPNNQKKGYGRPK

-1432 PLANTVVK
+1432 PLVNTAVK
-1440 VTPRVTIAQTSHTDS
+1440 VTPRVTIAQSSHNISDASDDSNDS
-1455 FEETGESNK
+1455 FK
-1464 ECSDMKG
+1464 EANENAKG
-1471 EKKTSTEQKNV
+1471 EKKVPSEQKA
-1482 VDFPKLT
+1482 DYSKLT

-1494 NIANVGISNSCG
+1494 NLGNVSMSNSCG
-1506 GTQLPRIAEEKDSP
+1506 STQLPRIAEEKDSP
-1520 TGTKGDDY
+1520 TGTKSDDY
-1528 TSKEV
+1528 SSSKEISMENDKQQSTCSNSQPGDIEKV
-1533 TVPVEKSDK
+1533 QNDERQATSNSKVQQCFEKEETVPFGVLQTSTQQVINATSLQKNLDQRHCQTGEKSTATSLPHK
-1542 NDARNDRILLADK
+1542 VLVTEQKSTGKSN
-1555 AAACYNECRSVI
+1555 V
-1567 PKEVSVCNVGS
+1567 EV
-1578 RNSGAVKDTDHQN
+1578 HQ
-1591 QSTSTLTFQGASA
+1591 
-1604 SPKTLEQRQCK
+1604 
-1615 LNEMETKLTSFNFSA
+1615 ETK
-1630 PEQSAFGKNS
+1630 
-1640 VDNGQECRKV
+1640 KV
-1650 LKKYKVDVLDNSKR
+1650 FKKYKS
-1664 DDSKRSC
+1664 DSGDGTASNTHETNAGLGK
-1671 ENNVNVDKQL
+1671 DK
-1681 TLSELYESAVDAY
+1681 
-1694 LNEEWDQCI
+1694 
-1703 EKFTEALRGYKNY
+1703 KN
-1716 KQTIIRCR
+1716 
-1724 RSCAIE
+1724 
-1730 AEGTQP
+1730 
-1736 FYRENIEDLHFYER
+1736 
-1750 KVRETLCLMK
+1750 
-1760 CNQDYGDVV
+1760 
-1769 NGKKLR
+1769 
-1775 LPTGTEKKFI
+1775 
-1785 ERRTYEYLHICY
+1785 
-1797 YQKNHFQ
+1797 
-1804 DAANAVFTF
+1804 
-1813 LVLHPH
+1813 
-1819 HNMSV
+1819 
-1824 NNLKYY
+1824 
-1830 LTLPDVHADNV
+1830 
-1841 TNLEVEN
+1841 
-1848 FLNAYTSGMS
+1848 
-1858 EYENENYKEAIKLFE
+1858 
-1873 KSLRDYLES
+1873 
-1882 EEECRIYC
+1882 
-1890 EGPFDQGWH
+1890 
-1899 PEFTSS
+1899 
-1905 ISNHFAYCLKCKR
+1905 
-1918 SCSRYLNYVNGEN
+1918 
-1931 RDDLLRSHYNYL
+1931 
-1943 QYAYYKLGNLAAA
+1943 
-1956 SQAVESYLLFDP
+1956 
-1968 VDETMLNNKKYYLR
+1968 
-1982 LPKVGKESFVP
+1982 
-1993 REEALSYMKRQEYE
+1993 
-2007 RRMLRF
+2007 
-2013 ISEEF
+2013 
-2018 TIISAE
+2018 
-2024 LNKAPNKKYQNAK
+2024 
-2037 SKKYR
+2037 

>member
-1 MELSRNRPS
+1 MDQNRNRPS

-25 FDQPETDD
+25 FDQAESEESACSAEADVQKHSALP
-33 ANSNTEQARNQ
+33 
-44 PAISKIESKEAPVR
+44 KMESKEAPVR
-58 PVSGEISNLVRM
+58 PVSGELSNLVRM
-70 RNSVIGKSA
+70 RNSAFGKSA
-79 PSLSVHMRDPN
+79 PSLSVHVRDFN
-90 IPRRSAKAAHR
+90 IPRRAAKAVLR

-117 PLSAFIPIVGSPLE
+117 PMSAFVPIVGSPLE

-142 FAPVKRMGGATGT
+142 FAPIKRIGGGATGT

-181 SQCSSQERLHQLP
+181 SQYSSQERLHQLP

-216 SSHPGFPGSSISTI
+216 SSHPGFPGSNISSIPGSV
-230 PSNLDE
+230 SLSLDE
-236 EGRKSPLHR
+236 EGRRSPLHR

-250 LSFRYSSPSRS
+250 LSSPSRS

-295 ENKEID
+295 ENKELD
-301 EYDVM
+301 EYEVM
-306 AHMTPDS
+306 SNMTQDS

-370 SGLIKKLLLVISRP
+370 TGLIKKLLLIISRP

-409 KFTVGIKTD
+409 KINAGIKTD
-418 IPQYIINKLS
+418 IPQYIVNKLS
-428 LNRDPLSE
+428 LNRDPISE

-453 NLQLTSSPN
+453 NLQITSSPN
-462 KDDDKSQRVPCESD
+462 KDDEKSQRVPCESD

-486 AYGAVYLVKEKT
+486 AYGAVFLVKEKT
-498 TRQRFAM
+498 TRLRFAM

-562 ANLLKNIGPLPSDMA
+562 ANLLKNIGALPPDMA

-590 LHSYGIV
+590 LHNYGIV

-674 SMGIILYEFLIGC
+674 SMGIILYQFLIGC
-687 VPFFGETPEELFAH
+687 VPFFGDTPEELFAH
-701 TVNDDIEWPDEDD
+701 TVNDDIEWPDDED
-714 WPVHPEAKDIITAL
+714 WPVQPEAKDIITAL

-766 VPQLVDDED
+766 VPQLINDED

-817 QSRPQQINAEIEV
+817 QTRPPQINPESESDA
-830 DSKKLSFHTELETT
+830 SKKLLFRTELERT
-844 VSQLSLASNTSVTVI
+844 VAQLSLGCSSSVTPPSKLIESI
-859 PKIPDANQSSEKNR
+859 PLEKNR
-873 SLLSVKTTPCTENL
+873 SS
-887 NRPAKSSISS
+887 SSIKSIS
-897 MSSATTTGSS
+897 CLETPPKADKSNASFGSPATATSG

-913 VKNIQSENTSV
+913 IKNNQIEGSIS
-924 NLSTPDSSQTES
+924 LSTPDSSQTES
-936 EDISPQIQRKRHTH
+936 EDISPQIQRKRHVH
-950 SRDKLPRL
+950 SRDKLPRFSISVDDDHML
-958 DLTAA
+958 DLVAA
-963 NKEVAEDKHNSST
+963 NRDMTEDSKHNSST
-976 DSFESYSAIPILS
+976 DSFESFTAMPVILS
-989 ANKSKSRSVIKSAS
+989 SAKQKSRSVIKSAS
-1003 TSGLSLVIPTSEF
+1003 TSGLSLVIPASEF
-1016 AYDPIVSNQ
+1016 SYDASLNTQP
-1025 SIESPGGSS
+1025 IESPGGSS

-1120 LYHTQVLQLML
+1120 LYHIQVLQLML
-1131 SGGDHVT
+1131 SGVDRVT

-1150 SGGRKR
+1150 TGGRKR
-1156 DLTQSKMARRTFHKQ
+1156 DLAQSKMARRTLHKQ
-1171 RKQKRELSDKKRKTS
+1171 RKQKRDHSDKKRNTS
-1186 LFKRI
+1186 LFKRL
-1191 SSKRASVEMQQPLSI
+1191 SSKRHSAEIQQPLTIS
-1206 NCPLSAPILSSDNKP
+1206 CPLSAPILSSDSKP

-1247 QDITPYY
+1247 QESSPYFA
-1254 GACTKSV
+1254 ACTKSV

-1266 PTNRTNSESYHST
+1266 PTNRVSLESYHST
-1279 GNSSPCSS
+1279 SNSSPCSS
-1287 PNSSSPGSNIS
+1287 PNSSSPGSNTS
-1298 IGNLS
+1298 AANLTAIS

-1387 LSAPNSQKKGYGRPK
+1387 LSTPNNQKKSYGRPK

-1432 PLANTVVK
+1432 PLANAVVK
-1440 VTPRVTIAQTSHTDS
+1440 VTPRVTIAQSSSHSEVLDESGDS
-1455 FEETGESNK
+1455 FK
-1464 ECSDMKG
+1464 EANDSKI
-1471 EKKTSTEQKNV
+1471 EKKPSTDQKS
-1482 VDFPKLT
+1482 DYSKLS
-1489 HGISI
+1489 HAISI
-1494 NIANVGISNSCG
+1494 NLGAVGMSNSCG
-1506 GTQLPRIAEEKDSP
+1506 STQLPRIAEEKDSP
-1520 TGTKGDDY
+1520 TGTKADDY
-1528 TSKEV
+1528 SSKE
-1533 TVPVEKSDK
+1533 TLSSE
-1542 NDARNDRILLADK
+1542 RTDK
-1555 AAACYNECRSVI
+1555 ANASSSKPTEQEKAMDNRRSHESKVEPDSPFNMLARSSQSTHKQSQTNEKASQLFAQKPSSQCGEKGSLAQKSLLQSIERGSQTQKSFPQSGEKCSQSFVQRSLSLSGEKCAQSSAQKPPLQSNERVLQSMSLKAAGKCSEGNPDGRKTLKKHKVDSSDGAGCSNSFEAG
-1567 PKEVSVCNVGS
+1567 GS
-1578 RNSGAVKDTDHQN
+1578 VKD
-1591 QSTSTLTFQGASA
+1591 
-1604 SPKTLEQRQCK
+1604 K
-1615 LNEMETKLTSFNFSA
+1615 
-1630 PEQSAFGKNS
+1630 
-1640 VDNGQECRKV
+1640 
-1650 LKKYKVDVLDNSKR
+1650 
-1664 DDSKRSC
+1664 
-1671 ENNVNVDKQL
+1671 
-1681 TLSELYESAVDAY
+1681 
-1694 LNEEWDQCI
+1694 
-1703 EKFTEALRGYKNY
+1703 
-1716 KQTIIRCR
+1716 
-1724 RSCAIE
+1724 
-1730 AEGTQP
+1730 
-1736 FYRENIEDLHFYER
+1736 
-1750 KVRETLCLMK
+1750 K
-1760 CNQDYGDVV
+1760 CN
-1769 NGKKLR
+1769 
-1775 LPTGTEKKFI
+1775 
-1785 ERRTYEYLHICY
+1785 
-1797 YQKNHFQ
+1797 
-1804 DAANAVFTF
+1804 
-1813 LVLHPH
+1813 
-1819 HNMSV
+1819 
-1824 NNLKYY
+1824 
-1830 LTLPDVHADNV
+1830 
-1841 TNLEVEN
+1841 
-1848 FLNAYTSGMS
+1848 
-1858 EYENENYKEAIKLFE
+1858 
-1873 KSLRDYLES
+1873 
-1882 EEECRIYC
+1882 
-1890 EGPFDQGWH
+1890 
-1899 PEFTSS
+1899 
-1905 ISNHFAYCLKCKR
+1905 
-1918 SCSRYLNYVNGEN
+1918 
-1931 RDDLLRSHYNYL
+1931 
-1943 QYAYYKLGNLAAA
+1943 
-1956 SQAVESYLLFDP
+1956 
-1968 VDETMLNNKKYYLR
+1968 
-1982 LPKVGKESFVP
+1982 
-1993 REEALSYMKRQEYE
+1993 
-2007 RRMLRF
+2007 
-2013 ISEEF
+2013 
-2018 TIISAE
+2018 
-2024 LNKAPNKKYQNAK
+2024 
-2037 SKKYR
+2037 

>member
-1 MELSRNRPS
+1 M
-10 RPRLRS
+10 
-16 HGNSARVLV
+16 
-25 FDQPETDD
+25 FDQNEMEET
-33 ANSNTEQARNQ
+33 ASNIETEVHKR
-44 PAISKIESKEAPVR
+44 PIPSKMESKEAPVR
-58 PVSGEISNLVRM
+58 PVSGELSNLVRM
-70 RNSVIGKSA
+70 RNSAIGKSA
-79 PSLSVHMRDPN
+79 PSLSVHVRDFN
-90 IPRRSAKAAHR
+90 IPRRAAKAAHR
-101 KSFIA
+101 KSLIS

-117 PLSAFIPIVGSPLE
+117 PLSAFVPIVGSPLE

-142 FAPVKRMGGATGT
+142 FAPIKRIGGGATGT

-181 SQCSSQERLHQLP
+181 SQYSSQERLHQLP

-216 SSHPGFPGSSISTI
+216 SSHPGFPGSSISSI
-230 PSNLDE
+230 PGSASLSLEE
-236 EGRKSPLHR
+236 EGCRSPLHR

-250 LSFRYSSPSRS
+250 LSSPSRS

-301 EYDVM
+301 EYEVV
-306 AHMTPDS
+306 ANMTQDS

-357 ETKEKS
+357 ETKDKS

-370 SGLIKKLLLVISRP
+370 TGLIKKLLLVISRP

-409 KFTVGIKTD
+409 KVNAGIKTD
-418 IPQYIINKLS
+418 IPQYIITKLS
-428 LNRDPLSE
+428 LNRDPISE

-453 NLQLTSSPN
+453 NLQVTSSPN
-462 KDDDKSQRVPCESD
+462 KDDDKCQRIPCESD

-562 ANLLKNIGPLPSDMA
+562 ANLLKNIGPLPPDMA

-714 WPVHPEAKDIITAL
+714 WPVQPEGKDIITAL
-728 LQQSPRDRLGT
+728 LHQNPRDRLGT

-766 VPQLVDDED
+766 VPQLINDED

-780 TRMDRYNHDIG
+780 TRMDRYNHDLG

-817 QSRPQQINAEIEV
+817 QTRPPQINPDADV
-830 DSKKLSFHTELETT
+830 DVSKKQLFRTELEGTFA
-844 VSQLSLASNTSVTVI
+844 QLSLGSNSSLVMPPLSKLVDSQSV
-859 PKIPDANQSSEKNR
+859 QSSEKHR
-873 SLLSVKTTPCTENL
+873 TPLLSVKSHSYAENQKADKLNVIASSSTSPATT
-887 NRPAKSSISS
+887 ISS
-897 MSSATTTGSS
+897 SN
-907 ESQLTV
+907 ESQLTI
-913 VKNIQSENTSV
+913 VKGTQAEGTSI

-958 DLTAA
+958 DLAAA
-963 NKEVAEDKHNSST
+963 NKDVAEESKHNSST
-976 DSFESYSAIPILS
+976 DSFESFSIVPMLPSARQ
-989 ANKSKSRSVIKSAS
+989 KSRSVIKSAS
-1003 TSGLSLVIPTSEF
+1003 TSGLSLVIPTSDF
-1016 AYDPIVSNQ
+1016 AYDAPLNAQ
-1025 SIESPGGSS
+1025 PIESPGGSS

-1091 AVDQSSP
+1091 EVEQSSP

-1150 SGGRKR
+1150 TGGRKR
-1156 DLTQSKMARRTFHKQ
+1156 DLAQSKLARRTLHKQ
-1171 RKQKRELSDKKRKTS
+1171 RKQKRDHSDKKRKTS

-1191 SSKRASVEMQQPLSI
+1191 SSKRASVEMQQPLTIS
-1206 NCPLSAPILSSDNKP
+1206 CPLSAPILSSDSKP

-1247 QDITPYY
+1247 QDTSSYFA
-1254 GACTKSV
+1254 ACSKSV

-1266 PTNRTNSESYHST
+1266 PTNRISSDSYHST
-1279 GNSSPCSS
+1279 GNTSPCSS
-1287 PNSSSPGSNIS
+1287 PNSSSSPGSNTS
-1298 IGNLS
+1298 AGNLSGIS

-1353 LPASPTRSPSPLAFP
+1353 IPASPTRSPSPLAFP

-1379 QSYSPGVC
+1379 QSYSPGSC
-1387 LSAPNSQKKGYGRPK
+1387 LSTPNSQKKGYGRPK

-1440 VTPRVTIAQTSHTDS
+1440 VTPRVTIAQSAHNNSETSDES
-1455 FEETGESNK
+1455 SDNFKETNEGA
-1464 ECSDMKG
+1464 KG
-1471 EKKTSTEQKNV
+1471 EKKVSSEQKA
-1482 VDFPKLT
+1482 DYSKLT

-1494 NIANVGISNSCG
+1494 NLGNVGMSNSCG

-1520 TGTKGDDY
+1520 TGTKSDDY
-1528 TSKEV
+1528 SSSKEIGLEKSEKQSAIYCSSDQS
-1533 TVPVEKSDK
+1533 VEKAQS
-1542 NDARNDRILLADK
+1542 NERQSK
-1555 AAACYNECRSVI
+1555 AATGSKISQHNKKEENVQSSV
-1567 PKEVSVCNVGS
+1567 S
-1578 RNSGAVKDTDHQN
+1578 
-1591 QSTSTLTFQGASA
+1591 QS
-1604 SPKTLEQRQCK
+1604 
-1615 LNEMETKLTSFNFSA
+1615 
-1630 PEQSAFGKNS
+1630 
-1640 VDNGQECRKV
+1640 
-1650 LKKYKVDVLDNSKR
+1650 
-1664 DDSKRSC
+1664 
-1671 ENNVNVDKQL
+1671 
-1681 TLSELYESAVDAY
+1681 
-1694 LNEEWDQCI
+1694 
-1703 EKFTEALRGYKNY
+1703 
-1716 KQTIIRCR
+1716 
-1724 RSCAIE
+1724 
-1730 AEGTQP
+1730 GTQQITTVANLQKNLDQRHYQTSEKSTIGSSLSHKP
-1736 FYRENIEDLHFYER
+1736 FTVEQKNIGKGNIEIH
-1750 KVRETLCLMK
+1750 
-1760 CNQDYGDVV
+1760 QD
-1769 NGKKLR
+1769 GKKMLKR
-1775 LPTGTEKKFI
+1775 YKADFGDNAHSSTHESSAASGREKK
-1785 ERRTYEYLHICY
+1785 
-1797 YQKNHFQ
+1797 
-1804 DAANAVFTF
+1804 
-1813 LVLHPH
+1813 
-1819 HNMSV
+1819 
-1824 NNLKYY
+1824 NN
-1830 LTLPDVHADNV
+1830 
-1841 TNLEVEN
+1841 
-1848 FLNAYTSGMS
+1848 
-1858 EYENENYKEAIKLFE
+1858 
-1873 KSLRDYLES
+1873 
-1882 EEECRIYC
+1882 
-1890 EGPFDQGWH
+1890 
-1899 PEFTSS
+1899 
-1905 ISNHFAYCLKCKR
+1905 
-1918 SCSRYLNYVNGEN
+1918 
-1931 RDDLLRSHYNYL
+1931 
-1943 QYAYYKLGNLAAA
+1943 
-1956 SQAVESYLLFDP
+1956 
-1968 VDETMLNNKKYYLR
+1968 
-1982 LPKVGKESFVP
+1982 
-1993 REEALSYMKRQEYE
+1993 
-2007 RRMLRF
+2007 
-2013 ISEEF
+2013 
-2018 TIISAE
+2018 
-2024 LNKAPNKKYQNAK
+2024 
-2037 SKKYR
+2037 

>member
-1 MELSRNRPS
+1 MDQNRNRPS

-25 FDQPETDD
+25 FDQAESEES
-33 ANSNTEQARNQ
+33 ACSTEAEVQKR
-44 PAISKIESKEAPVR
+44 PIPPKVESKEAPVR
-58 PVSGEISNLVRM
+58 PVSGELSNLVRM
-70 RNSVIGKSA
+70 RNSAIGKSA
-79 PSLSVHMRDPN
+79 PSLSVHVRDFN
-90 IPRRSAKAAHR
+90 IPRRAAKAAHR

-117 PLSAFIPIVGSPLE
+117 PLSGSPLE

-142 FAPVKRMGGATGT
+142 FAPIKRIGGGTTGT

-181 SQCSSQERLHQLP
+181 SQYSSQERLHQLP

-216 SSHPGFPGSSISTI
+216 SSHPGFPGSSISSI
-230 PSNLDE
+230 PGSVSLSLDE
-236 EGRKSPLHR
+236 EGRRSPLHR

-250 LSFRYSSPSRS
+250 LSSPSRS

-295 ENKEID
+295 ENKELD
-301 EYDVM
+301 EYEVM
-306 AHMTPDS
+306 ANMTQDS

-357 ETKEKS
+357 ETKDKS
-363 LEAATRL
+363 LDAATRL
-370 SGLIKKLLLVISRP
+370 TGLIKKLLLVISRP

-409 KFTVGIKTD
+409 KINAGIKND

-428 LNRDPLSE
+428 LNRDPISE

-453 NLQLTSSPN
+453 NLQIASSPN
-462 KDDDKSQRVPCESD
+462 KDDEKSHRVPCEGD

-562 ANLLKNIGPLPSDMA
+562 ANLLKNIGPLPPDMA

-687 VPFFGETPEELFAH
+687 VPFFGDTPEELFAH
-701 TVNDDIEWPDEDD
+701 TVNDDIDWPDEDD
-714 WPVHPEAKDIITAL
+714 WPVQPEAKDIITAL

-766 VPQLVDDED
+766 VPQLINDED

-817 QSRPQQINAEIEV
+817 QTRPPQINPEQTESDV
-830 DSKKLSFHTELETT
+830 SKKQLFRTELERT
-844 VSQLSLASNTSVTVI
+844 VAQLSFGSNSSTTPPSKLAEST
-859 PKIPDANQSSEKNR
+859 PSEKNR
-873 SLLSVKTTPCTENL
+873 PS
-887 NRPAKSSISS
+887 SSIRNTTYIETPPKADKSNTS
-897 MSSATTTGSS
+897 FTSPATVTSG

-913 VKNIQSENTSV
+913 IKNSHIEGTCIS
-924 NLSTPDSSQTES
+924 LSTPDSSQTES
-936 EDISPQIQRKRHTH
+936 EDISPQIQRKRHVH
-950 SRDKLPRL
+950 SRDKLPRFSICIDDEHML
-958 DLTAA
+958 DLFAA
-963 NKEVAEDKHNSST
+963 NRDTTEESKHNSST
-976 DSFESYSAIPILS
+976 DSFESFNAISIIPSA
-989 ANKSKSRSVIKSAS
+989 KQKSRSVIKSAS
-1003 TSGLSLVIPTSEF
+1003 TSGLSLVIPTSDF
-1016 AYDPIVSNQ
+1016 SYDASLNTQP
-1025 SIESPGGSS
+1025 IESPGGSS

-1120 LYHTQVLQLML
+1120 LYHIQVLQLML

-1150 SGGRKR
+1150 TGGRRR
-1156 DLTQSKMARRTFHKQ
+1156 DLTQSKMARRTLHKQ
-1171 RKQKRELSDKKRKTS
+1171 RKLKRDHSDKKRKTS

-1191 SSKRASVEMQQPLSI
+1191 SSKRASVEMQQPLTIS
-1206 NCPLSAPILSSDNKP
+1206 CPLSAPILSSDSKP

-1247 QDITPYY
+1247 QETSPYFA
-1254 GACTKSV
+1254 ACTKSV

-1266 PTNRTNSESYHST
+1266 PTNRVNSDSYHST

-1287 PNSSSPGSNIS
+1287 PNSSSPGSTTS
-1298 IGNLS
+1298 AANLPTIA

-1387 LSAPNSQKKGYGRPK
+1387 LSTPNNQKKSYGRPK

-1440 VTPRVTIAQTSHTDS
+1440 VTPRATIAQSYS
-1455 FEETGESNK
+1455 ETPE
-1464 ECSDMKG
+1464 ECSDSFKEPNDSKV
-1471 EKKTSTEQKNV
+1471 EKKVSTESKS
-1482 VDFPKLT
+1482 DYSKIS

-1494 NIANVGISNSCG
+1494 NLGNVGISNSCG
-1506 GTQLPRIAEEKDSP
+1506 STQLPRIAEEKDSP
-1520 TGTKGDDY
+1520 TGSKADDY
-1528 TSKEV
+1528 SKEV
-1533 TVPVEKSDK
+1533 LPLDKMDKNNTSMSKLTESENTGDRSDRVESKTERQNLCTKNLEVLSINKIEEGAQSDNCSNVQARSSQSTFHKQSQNIEKGSQASSQKTSSQNSEKGSQSSCQKILLQASEKSLQSSAQK
-1542 NDARNDRILLADK
+1542 ILSQANERGFMQGVSQKSSQNNEKVSLAAVQKLLQGNEKTSVPHKVTEQK
-1555 AAACYNECRSVI
+1555 AA
-1567 PKEVSVCNVGS
+1567 
-1578 RNSGAVKDTDHQN
+1578 
-1591 QSTSTLTFQGASA
+1591 
-1604 SPKTLEQRQCK
+1604 
-1615 LNEMETKLTSFNFSA
+1615 
-1630 PEQSAFGKNS
+1630 GKNS
-1640 VDNGQECRKV
+1640 EANLEGRKIS
-1650 LKKYKVDVLDNSKR
+1650 KKYKI
-1664 DDSKRSC
+1664 DSSDGSS
-1671 ENNVNVDKQL
+1671 N
-1681 TLSELYESAVDAY
+1681 
-1694 LNEEWDQCI
+1694 
-1703 EKFTEALRGYKNY
+1703 
-1716 KQTIIRCR
+1716 
-1724 RSCAIE
+1724 
-1730 AEGTQP
+1730 
-1736 FYRENIEDLHFYER
+1736 
-1750 KVRETLCLMK
+1750 
-1760 CNQDYGDVV
+1760 
-1769 NGKKLR
+1769 
-1775 LPTGTEKKFI
+1775 
-1785 ERRTYEYLHICY
+1785 
-1797 YQKNHFQ
+1797 
-1804 DAANAVFTF
+1804 
-1813 LVLHPH
+1813 
-1819 HNMSV
+1819 
-1824 NNLKYY
+1824 
-1830 LTLPDVHADNV
+1830 
-1841 TNLEVEN
+1841 
-1848 FLNAYTSGMS
+1848 
-1858 EYENENYKEAIKLFE
+1858 
-1873 KSLRDYLES
+1873 
-1882 EEECRIYC
+1882 
-1890 EGPFDQGWH
+1890 
-1899 PEFTSS
+1899 TSS
-1905 ISNHFAYCLKCKR
+1905 TQHSNTFEAMGTGKDK
-1918 SCSRYLNYVNGEN
+1918 
-1931 RDDLLRSHYNYL
+1931 
-1943 QYAYYKLGNLAAA
+1943 K
-1956 SQAVESYLLFDP
+1956 
-1968 VDETMLNNKKYYLR
+1968 NN
-1982 LPKVGKESFVP
+1982 
-1993 REEALSYMKRQEYE
+1993 
-2007 RRMLRF
+2007 
-2013 ISEEF
+2013 
-2018 TIISAE
+2018 
-2024 LNKAPNKKYQNAK
+2024 
-2037 SKKYR
+2037 

>member
-1 MELSRNRPS
+1 MDQTRNRPS
-10 RPRLRS
+10 RSRLRS
-16 HGNSARVLV
+16 HGNSARILV
-25 FDQPETDD
+25 FENETEET
-33 ANSNTEQARNQ
+33 ACNVEAEIHKR
-44 PAISKIESKEAPVR
+44 PIPPKVESKEAPVR
-58 PVSGEISNLVRM
+58 PVSGELSNLVRM
-70 RNSVIGKSA
+70 RNSTIGKSA
-79 PSLSVHMRDPN
+79 PSLSVHVRDFN
-90 IPRRSAKAAHR
+90 IPRRAAKAAHR

-117 PLSAFIPIVGSPLE
+117 PLSAFVPIVGSPLE

-142 FAPVKRMGGATGT
+142 FAPIKRIGGGATGT

-181 SQCSSQERLHQLP
+181 SQYSSQERLHQLP
-194 NVPTKDELRMLS
+194 NIPTKDELRMLS

-216 SSHPGFPGSSISTI
+216 SSHPGFPGSSVSSI
-230 PSNLDE
+230 PGSVSLSLEE
-236 EGRKSPLHR
+236 EGRRSPLHR

-250 LSFRYSSPSRS
+250 LSSPSRS

-295 ENKEID
+295 ENKELD
-301 EYDVM
+301 EYEVVANM
-306 AHMTPDS
+306 AQDS

-344 FYEMSEN
+344 FFEMSEN
-351 LEHLLM
+351 LERLLM

-370 SGLIKKLLLVISRP
+370 TGLIKKLLLVISRP

-409 KFTVGIKTD
+409 KVNAGIKTD
-418 IPQYIINKLS
+418 IPQYIITKLS
-428 LNRDPLSE
+428 LNRDPISE

-453 NLQLTSSPN
+453 NLQVTSSPN
-462 KDDDKSQRVPCESD
+462 KDDGKCQRVPCESD

-562 ANLLKNIGPLPSDMA
+562 ANLLKNIGPLPPDMA
-577 RFYFAETVLAVEY
+577 KFYFAETVLAVEY

-714 WPVHPEAKDIITAL
+714 WPVQPEAKDIITAL
-728 LQQSPRDRLGT
+728 LHQSPRDRLGT

-753 VNWNSLLRQKAEF
+753 VNWNSLLREKAEF
-766 VPQLVDDED
+766 VPQLVNDED

-780 TRMDRYNHDIG
+780 SRMDRYNHDLG

-817 QSRPQQINAEIEV
+817 QTRPPQFNPDTELDV
-830 DSKKLSFHTELETT
+830 TKKLLFRTELEGS
-844 VSQLSLASNTSVTVI
+844 VAQLSLGSNAMSVT
-859 PKIPDANQSSEKNR
+859 PPSKLAEPQSTLSSEKH
-873 SLLSVKTTPCTENL
+873 
-887 NRPAKSSISS
+887 NRPPFSLIKSSSCVENQTRIDKSNVTSSSIAIPVANTAISS
-897 MSSATTTGSS
+897 NN
-907 ESQLTV
+907 EFQLTV
-913 VKNIQSENTSV
+913 KNIPAEGASI
-924 NLSTPDSSQTES
+924 NLSTPESSQTES
-936 EDISPQIQRKRHTH
+936 EDISPQIQRKRH

-958 DLTAA
+958 DLAAA
-963 NKEVAEDKHNSST
+963 NKDMMEESKHNSST
-976 DSFESYSAIPILS
+976 DSFESFSAVSVLPS
-989 ANKSKSRSVIKSAS
+989 SRQKSRSVIKSAS
-1003 TSGLSLVIPTSEF
+1003 TSGLSLVIPTSDF
-1016 AYDPIVSNQ
+1016 AYDAPLNAQ
-1025 SIESPGGSS
+1025 PIESPGGSS

-1052 SLKPPIIIRRGPC
+1052 SLKPPIIIRRGPS
-1065 GFGFTVHTIRVYYGD
+1065 GFGFAVHTIRVYYGD

-1091 AVDQSSP
+1091 EVEQSSP

-1120 LYHTQVLQLML
+1120 LYHIQVLQLML

-1150 SGGRKR
+1150 TGGRRR
-1156 DLTQSKMARRTFHKQ
+1156 DLAQSKLARRTPHKQ
-1171 RKQKRELSDKKRKTS
+1171 RKQKRDHSDKKRKAS

-1191 SSKRASVEMQQPLSI
+1191 SSKRASVEMQQPLTIS
-1206 NCPLSAPILSSDNKP
+1206 CPLSAPILSSDSKP

-1247 QDITPYY
+1247 QETPLYFA
-1254 GACTKSV
+1254 ACSKSV

-1266 PTNRTNSESYHST
+1266 PTNRAASDSYHST

-1287 PNSSSPGSNIS
+1287 PNSSSPGSNTS
-1298 IGNLS
+1298 AGNLASIS
-1303 NQSHY
+1303 NQAHY

-1353 LPASPTRSPSPLAFP
+1353 IPASPTRSPSPLAFP

-1379 QSYSPGVC
+1379 QSYSPGAC
-1387 LSAPNSQKKGYGRPK
+1387 LSTPNSQKKGYGRPK

-1440 VTPRVTIAQTSHTDS
+1440 VTPRVTIAQSSHNTSETLDDSNDS
-1455 FEETGESNK
+1455 FKETNENV
-1464 ECSDMKG
+1464 KG
-1471 EKKTSTEQKNV
+1471 EKKISSEQKA
-1482 VDFPKLT
+1482 DYSKLT

-1494 NIANVGISNSCG
+1494 NLGNVGMSNSCG

-1520 TGTKGDDY
+1520 TGTKSDDY
-1528 TSKEV
+1528 SKEIGAEKCDKQSSGSNQSGDV
-1533 TVPVEKSDK
+1533 NKTHDERQITAGKISQCKKKDNVFDSTGVQQKSAQQPLSAANVQKTLDQKHCQTNEKSTASFSHK
-1542 NDARNDRILLADK
+1542 THVEQKSIGKGNVVEAHEEIKKISKRH
-1555 AAACYNECRSVI
+1555 RSVGD
-1567 PKEVSVCNVGS
+1567 SNGDS
-1578 RNSGAVKDTDHQN
+1578 
-1591 QSTSTLTFQGASA
+1591 SA
-1604 SPKTLEQRQCK
+1604 HS
-1615 LNEMETKLTSFNFSA
+1615 
-1630 PEQSAFGKNS
+1630 
-1640 VDNGQECRKV
+1640 
-1650 LKKYKVDVLDNSKR
+1650 
-1664 DDSKRSC
+1664 
-1671 ENNVNVDKQL
+1671 
-1681 TLSELYESAVDAY
+1681 
-1694 LNEEWDQCI
+1694 
-1703 EKFTEALRGYKNY
+1703 
-1716 KQTIIRCR
+1716 
-1724 RSCAIE
+1724 
-1730 AEGTQP
+1730 
-1736 FYRENIEDLHFYER
+1736 
-1750 KVRETLCLMK
+1750 
-1760 CNQDYGDVV
+1760 
-1769 NGKKLR
+1769 
-1775 LPTGTEKKFI
+1775 
-1785 ERRTYEYLHICY
+1785 
-1797 YQKNHFQ
+1797 
-1804 DAANAVFTF
+1804 NA
-1813 LVLHPH
+1813 H
-1819 HNMSV
+1819 
-1824 NNLKYY
+1824 
-1830 LTLPDVHADNV
+1830 
-1841 TNLEVEN
+1841 EI
-1848 FLNAYTSGMS
+1848 G
-1858 EYENENYKEAIKLFE
+1858 
-1873 KSLRDYLES
+1873 
-1882 EEECRIYC
+1882 
-1890 EGPFDQGWH
+1890 
-1899 PEFTSS
+1899 
-1905 ISNHFAYCLKCKR
+1905 
-1918 SCSRYLNYVNGEN
+1918 
-1931 RDDLLRSHYNYL
+1931 
-1943 QYAYYKLGNLAAA
+1943 AAA
-1956 SQAVESYLLFDP
+1956 SVKDKK
-1968 VDETMLNNKKYYLR
+1968 NN
-1982 LPKVGKESFVP
+1982 
-1993 REEALSYMKRQEYE
+1993 
-2007 RRMLRF
+2007 
-2013 ISEEF
+2013 
-2018 TIISAE
+2018 
-2024 LNKAPNKKYQNAK
+2024 
-2037 SKKYR
+2037 

>member
-1 MELSRNRPS
+1 MDQNRNRPS

-25 FDQPETDD
+25 FDYAESEESAYGAEADAQKRTVPPEV
-33 ANSNTEQARNQ
+33 
-44 PAISKIESKEAPVR
+44 ESKEAPAR
-58 PVSGEISNLVRM
+58 PVSGELSNLVRM
-70 RNSVIGKSA
+70 RNSAIGKSA
-79 PSLSVHMRDPN
+79 PSLSVHVRDFN
-90 IPRRSAKAAHR
+90 IPRRAAKTAHR

-117 PLSAFIPIVGSPLE
+117 PLSAFVPIVGSPLE

-142 FAPVKRMGGATGT
+142 FAPIKRIGGATGT

-216 SSHPGFPGSSISTI
+216 SSHPGFPGSSISSI
-230 PSNLDE
+230 PGSVSLSLEE
-236 EGRKSPLHR
+236 EGRRSPLHR

-250 LSFRYSSPSRS
+250 LSSPSRS

-295 ENKEID
+295 ENRELD
-301 EYDVM
+301 EYEVM
-306 AHMTPDS
+306 ANMTQDS

-323 VIEMAR
+323 VFEMAR

-370 SGLIKKLLLVISRP
+370 TGLIKKLLLVISRP

-409 KFTVGIKTD
+409 KINGGIKTD
-418 IPQYIINKLS
+418 IPRYIINKLS
-428 LNRDPLSE
+428 LNRDPISE

-453 NLQLTSSPN
+453 NLQITSSPN
-462 KDDDKSQRVPCESD
+462 KDEEKAQRVPCEGD

-498 TRQRFAM
+498 SRHRFAM

-562 ANLLKNIGPLPSDMA
+562 ANLLKNIGPLPPDMA

-701 TVNDDIEWPDEDD
+701 TVNDDIEWPDEDE
-714 WPVHPEAKDIITAL
+714 WPVQPEARDIITAL

-753 VNWNSLLRQKAEF
+753 VNWNTLLRQKAEF
-766 VPQLVDDED
+766 VPQLINDED

-780 TRMDRYNHDIG
+780 TRMNRYNHDIG

-806 SSYSPQSRKIS
+806 SSYSPLSRKIS
-817 QSRPQQINAEIEV
+817 QTRPPQINPEPES
-830 DSKKLSFHTELETT
+830 DSSKKQLFRNELERT
-844 VSQLSLASNTSVTVI
+844 VAQLSLGSVNLIT
-859 PKIPDANQSSEKNR
+859 PLSKLAESTPLEK
-873 SLLSVKTTPCTENL
+873 S
-887 NRPAKSSISS
+887 RPPSSIRSS
-897 MSSATTTGSS
+897 SSSIETPPKANKSGASFTSPATVTSG

-913 VKNIQSENTSV
+913 IKNAQVEGTSIS
-924 NLSTPDSSQTES
+924 LSTPDSSQTES
-936 EDISPQIQRKRHTH
+936 EDISPQIQRKRHVH

-958 DLTAA
+958 DLVAA
-963 NKEVAEDKHNSST
+963 NRDAAEDSKHNSST
-976 DSFESYSAIPILS
+976 DSFDSFNALPILPS
-989 ANKSKSRSVIKSAS
+989 AKQKPRSVIKSAS
-1003 TSGLSLVIPTSEF
+1003 TSGLSLVIPTSDF
-1016 AYDPIVSNQ
+1016 SYDASFNAQ
-1025 SIESPGGSS
+1025 QIESPGGSS

-1120 LYHTQVLQLML
+1120 LYHIQVLQLML

-1150 SGGRKR
+1150 TGGRKR
-1156 DLTQSKMARRTFHKQ
+1156 DLAQSKMARRTLHKQ
-1171 RKQKRELSDKKRKTS
+1171 RKQRRDHSDKKRKTS

-1191 SSKRASVEMQQPLSI
+1191 SSKRASVEMQQPLTIS
-1206 NCPLSAPILSSDNKP
+1206 CPLSAPILSSDSKP

-1247 QDITPYY
+1247 QDPSPYFA
-1254 GACTKSV
+1254 ACAKSV

-1266 PTNRTNSESYHST
+1266 PTNRVSSDSYHST

-1287 PNSSSPGSNIS
+1287 PNSSSPGSNTS
-1298 IGNLS
+1298 AANLTTIS

-1387 LSAPNSQKKGYGRPK
+1387 LSTPNNQKKSYGRPK

-1440 VTPRVTIAQTSHTDS
+1440 VTPRVTIAQSSHSISSDDSGDS
-1455 FEETGESNK
+1455 FK
-1464 ECSDMKG
+1464 EIDAKG
-1471 EKKTSTEQKNV
+1471 EKKVTGEQKT
-1482 VDFPKLT
+1482 DYSKIT

-1494 NIANVGISNSCG
+1494 NLGAVGMSNSCG

-1520 TGTKGDDY
+1520 TGSKADDY
-1528 TSKEV
+1528 SAKEAPPVDINDKGNPFASKSVEPERTSECGNRRGHESKLEGQNSCTKICMEPSGNKV
-1533 TVPVEKSDK
+1533 EENARSDSSSNIQARSLQVALHKLSQSNEKGSLALLQKTSSLGGEKGAQASAQKPPSQSVEKVLQS
-1542 NDARNDRILLADK
+1542 
-1555 AAACYNECRSVI
+1555 AAQKPPSQSSEKVWQSSAQKPPSQSSEKVPQPSAQKSPSQSER
-1567 PKEVSVCNVGS
+1567 
-1578 RNSGAVKDTDHQN
+1578 TL
-1591 QSTSTLTFQGASA
+1591 QSTSLKSSQASEKSLQTAQKQLQGVEKGSLFHK
-1604 SPKTLEQRQCK
+1604 SSEQK
-1615 LNEMETKLTSFNFSA
+1615 A
-1630 PEQSAFGKNS
+1630 AGKSSEANAE
-1640 VDNGQECRKV
+1640 GRKI
-1650 LKKYKVDVLDNSKR
+1650 LKKYKVDS
-1664 DDSKRSC
+1664 
-1671 ENNVNVDKQL
+1671 
-1681 TLSELYESAVDAY
+1681 
-1694 LNEEWDQCI
+1694 
-1703 EKFTEALRGYKNY
+1703 
-1716 KQTIIRCR
+1716 
-1724 RSCAIE
+1724 
-1730 AEGTQP
+1730 AEG
-1736 FYRENIEDLHFYER
+1736 
-1750 KVRETLCLMK
+1750 V
-1760 CNQDYGDVV
+1760 
-1769 NGKKLR
+1769 
-1775 LPTGTEKKFI
+1775 
-1785 ERRTYEYLHICY
+1785 
-1797 YQKNHFQ
+1797 
-1804 DAANAVFTF
+1804 
-1813 LVLHPH
+1813 
-1819 HNMSV
+1819 
-1824 NNLKYY
+1824 
-1830 LTLPDVHADNV
+1830 
-1841 TNLEVEN
+1841 
-1848 FLNAYTSGMS
+1848 
-1858 EYENENYKEAIKLFE
+1858 
-1873 KSLRDYLES
+1873 
-1882 EEECRIYC
+1882 
-1890 EGPFDQGWH
+1890 
-1899 PEFTSS
+1899 
-1905 ISNHFAYCLKCKR
+1905 
-1918 SCSRYLNYVNGEN
+1918 
-1931 RDDLLRSHYNYL
+1931 
-1943 QYAYYKLGNLAAA
+1943 GNLGMFEA
-1956 SQAVESYLLFDP
+1956 SGSGKDKK
-1968 VDETMLNNKKYYLR
+1968 NN
-1982 LPKVGKESFVP
+1982 
-1993 REEALSYMKRQEYE
+1993 
-2007 RRMLRF
+2007 
-2013 ISEEF
+2013 
-2018 TIISAE
+2018 
-2024 LNKAPNKKYQNAK
+2024 
-2037 SKKYR
+2037 

>member
-1 MELSRNRPS
+1 MDQNRSRPS

-25 FDQPETDD
+25 FDQAESEESACSAEADVQKRPMLH
-33 ANSNTEQARNQ
+33 
-44 PAISKIESKEAPVR
+44 KIESKEAPVR
-58 PVSGEISNLVRM
+58 PVSGELSNLVRM
-70 RNSVIGKSA
+70 RNSAIGKSA
-79 PSLSVHMRDPN
+79 PSLSVHVRDFN
-90 IPRRSAKAAHR
+90 IPRRAAKAAHR

-117 PLSAFIPIVGSPLE
+117 PLSGSPLE

-142 FAPVKRMGGATGT
+142 FAPIKRIGGGATGT
-155 GDGRRWS
+155 ADGRRWS
-162 VASLPSSG
+162 FASLPSSG

-181 SQCSSQERLHQLP
+181 SQYSSQERLHQLP

-216 SSHPGFPGSSISTI
+216 SSHPGFPGSSISSI
-230 PSNLDE
+230 PGSVSLSLDE
-236 EGRKSPLHR
+236 EGRRSPLHR

-250 LSFRYSSPSRS
+250 LSSPSRS

-295 ENKEID
+295 ENKELD
-301 EYDVM
+301 EYEVM
-306 AHMTPDS
+306 ANMTQDS

-370 SGLIKKLLLVISRP
+370 TGLIKKLLLVISRP

-409 KFTVGIKTD
+409 KFNAGIKTD
-418 IPQYIINKLS
+418 IPQYIVNKLS
-428 LNRDPLSE
+428 LNRDPISE

-453 NLQLTSSPN
+453 NLQITSSPN
-462 KDDDKSQRVPCESD
+462 KEEEKSQRVPCESD

-486 AYGAVYLVKEKT
+486 AYGAVFLVKEKT
-498 TRQRFAM
+498 TRLRFAM

-562 ANLLKNIGPLPSDMA
+562 ANLLKNIGALPPDMA

-674 SMGIILYEFLIGC
+674 SMGIILYQFLIGC
-687 VPFFGETPEELFAH
+687 VPFFGDTPEELFAH
-701 TVNDDIEWPDEDD
+701 TVNDDIEWPDDDD
-714 WPVHPEAKDIITAL
+714 WPVQPEAKDIITAL

-766 VPQLVDDED
+766 VPQLINDED

-817 QSRPQQINAEIEV
+817 QTRPPQINPESDSDA
-830 DSKKLSFHTELETT
+830 SKKLLFRTELERT
-844 VSQLSLASNTSVTVI
+844 VAQLSLGCGNTVTPPSKLI
-859 PKIPDANQSSEKNR
+859 ESTPSEKNR
-873 SLLSVKTTPCTENL
+873 PSSSVKNISCTETPKTDKSNASFTS
-887 NRPAKSSISS
+887 PATVTS
-897 MSSATTTGSS
+897 G

-913 VKNIQSENTSV
+913 IKNTQIEGASIS
-924 NLSTPDSSQTES
+924 LSTPDSSQTES
-936 EDISPQIQRKRHTH
+936 EDFSPQIQRKRHVH
-950 SRDKLPRL
+950 SRDKLPRFSISVDDDHML
-958 DLTAA
+958 DLVAA
-963 NKEVAEDKHNSST
+963 NRDTTEESKHNSST
-976 DSFESYSAIPILS
+976 DSFESFTAMPVILS
-989 ANKSKSRSVIKSAS
+989 SAKQKSRSVIKSAS
-1003 TSGLSLVIPTSEF
+1003 TSGLSLVIPASEF
-1016 AYDPIVSNQ
+1016 SYDASLNTQ

-1120 LYHTQVLQLML
+1120 LYHIQVLQLML
-1131 SGGDHVT
+1131 SGIDRVT

-1150 SGGRKR
+1150 TGGRKR
-1156 DLTQSKMARRTFHKQ
+1156 DLAQSKMARRTLHKQ
-1171 RKQKRELSDKKRKTS
+1171 RKQKRDHSDKKRNTS
-1186 LFKRI
+1186 LFKRL
-1191 SSKRASVEMQQPLSI
+1191 SSKRHSAEIQQPLTIS
-1206 NCPLSAPILSSDNKP
+1206 CPLSAPILSSDSKP

-1247 QDITPYY
+1247 QESSPYFA
-1254 GACTKSV
+1254 ACTKAV

-1266 PTNRTNSESYHST
+1266 PTNRVSLDSYHST

-1287 PNSSSPGSNIS
+1287 PNSSSPGSNTS
-1298 IGNLS
+1298 AANLTAIS

-1387 LSAPNSQKKGYGRPK
+1387 LSTPNNQKKSYGRPK

-1432 PLANTVVK
+1432 PLVNTVVK
-1440 VTPRVTIAQTSHTDS
+1440 VTPRVTIAQSSSHSETSEESGDS
-1455 FEETGESNK
+1455 FK
-1464 ECSDMKG
+1464 ENDSKG
-1471 EKKTSTEQKNV
+1471 EKKAPTEQKS
-1482 VDFPKLT
+1482 DYSKLS
-1489 HGISI
+1489 HAISI
-1494 NIANVGISNSCG
+1494 NLGAVSMSNSCG

-1520 TGTKGDDY
+1520 TGTKADDY
-1528 TSKEV
+1528 SSKE
-1533 TVPVEKSDK
+1533 TLPLEKNDKTSSNKSTESDRPVEYVNRRNHESKTDLYTRHSGTCINKAEECARFDNLFNMHARGSQATTHKQSQNNEKS
-1542 NDARNDRILLADK
+1542 AQVSSQK
-1555 AAACYNECRSVI
+1555 ASSQSSE
-1567 PKEVSVCNVGS
+1567 KGS
-1578 RNSGAVKDTDHQN
+1578 QAVVQK
-1591 QSTSTLTFQGASA
+1591 ASA
-1604 SPKTLEQRQCK
+1604 QS
-1615 LNEMETKLTSFNFSA
+1615 NEKGWPASA
-1630 PEQSAFGKNS
+1630 
-1640 VDNGQECRKV
+1640 
-1650 LKKYKVDVLDNSKR
+1650 
-1664 DDSKRSC
+1664 
-1671 ENNVNVDKQL
+1671 
-1681 TLSELYESAVDAY
+1681 
-1694 LNEEWDQCI
+1694 
-1703 EKFTEALRGYKNY
+1703 
-1716 KQTIIRCR
+1716 
-1724 RSCAIE
+1724 
-1730 AEGTQP
+1730 
-1736 FYRENIEDLHFYER
+1736 
-1750 KVRETLCLMK
+1750 
-1760 CNQDYGDVV
+1760 
-1769 NGKKLR
+1769 
-1775 LPTGTEKKFI
+1775 
-1785 ERRTYEYLHICY
+1785 
-1797 YQKNHFQ
+1797 QK
-1804 DAANAVFTF
+1804 
-1813 LVLHPH
+1813 
-1819 HNMSV
+1819 
-1824 NNLKYY
+1824 
-1830 LTLPDVHADNV
+1830 
-1841 TNLEVEN
+1841 
-1848 FLNAYTSGMS
+1848 
-1858 EYENENYKEAIKLFE
+1858 
-1873 KSLRDYLES
+1873 
-1882 EEECRIYC
+1882 
-1890 EGPFDQGWH
+1890 
-1899 PEFTSS
+1899 TSS
-1905 ISNHFAYCLKCKR
+1905 IEKGSQSMTQKSLFQSSEKSSVQKFPSQSNERVLQVVSQKSSQVNEKSSQTALQKQVQGGEKGTASYKPNEQKAAGKCSEANSDSRKILKKHKVD
-1918 SCSRYLNYVNGEN
+1918 SSEAIGSSSPFE
-1931 RDDLLRSHYNYL
+1931 
-1943 QYAYYKLGNLAAA
+1943 A
-1956 SQAVESYLLFDP
+1956 SGSGKDKK
-1968 VDETMLNNKKYYLR
+1968 NN
-1982 LPKVGKESFVP
+1982 
-1993 REEALSYMKRQEYE
+1993 
-2007 RRMLRF
+2007 
-2013 ISEEF
+2013 
-2018 TIISAE
+2018 
-2024 LNKAPNKKYQNAK
+2024 
-2037 SKKYR
+2037 

>member
-1 MELSRNRPS
+1 MDQNRNRPS
-10 RPRLRS
+10 RPRLRN
-16 HGNSARVLV
+16 HGNSARALV
-25 FDQPETDD
+25 FDQ
-33 ANSNTEQARNQ
+33 TESEESVGSAEADVQKR
-44 PAISKIESKEAPVR
+44 PIPFKMESKEAPVR
-58 PVSGEISNLVRM
+58 PVSGELSNLVRM
-70 RNSVIGKSA
+70 RNSAIGKSA
-79 PSLSVHMRDPN
+79 PSLSVHVRDFN
-90 IPRRSAKAAHR
+90 IPRRAAKAAHR

-117 PLSAFIPIVGSPLE
+117 PLSGSPLE

-142 FAPVKRMGGATGT
+142 FAPIKRIGGGGTGT

-181 SQCSSQERLHQLP
+181 SRYSSQERLHQLP

-206 CHFSKPGTPC
+206 CHFSKPGTPI
-216 SSHPGFPGSSISTI
+216 SIHPGFPGSSISSI
-230 PSNLDE
+230 PGTVSLSLDE
-236 EGRKSPLHR
+236 EGRRSPLHR

-250 LSFRYSSPSRS
+250 LSSPSRS

-295 ENKEID
+295 ENKDLD
-301 EYDVM
+301 EYEVM
-306 AHMTPDS
+306 ANMTQDS

-329 DCLQKSQEKL
+329 DCLLKSQEKL

-370 SGLIKKLLLVISRP
+370 TGLIKKLLLVISRP

-409 KFTVGIKTD
+409 KINAGIKTD
-418 IPQYIINKLS
+418 IPQYIITKLS
-428 LNRDPLSE
+428 LNRDPISE

-453 NLQLTSSPN
+453 NLQITSSPN
-462 KDDDKSQRVPCESD
+462 KDDEKSQRIPCESD

-562 ANLLKNIGPLPSDMA
+562 ANLLKNIGPLPPDMA

-687 VPFFGETPEELFAH
+687 VPFFGDTPEELFAH
-701 TVNDDIEWPDEDD
+701 TVNDDIEWPDDDD
-714 WPVHPEAKDIITAL
+714 WPVQVEAKDIITAL

-739 GGSHEVKEHPYFYG
+739 GGSHEVKEHPYFFG

-766 VPQLVDDED
+766 VPQLVNDED

-817 QSRPQQINAEIEV
+817 QTRPPQINSETESDV
-830 DSKKLSFHTELETT
+830 SKKQLFRTELERT
-844 VSQLSLASNTSVTVI
+844 VAQLSLASGTVVTPPSKLTDLV
-859 PKIPDANQSSEKNR
+859 SLEKNR
-873 SLLSVKTTPCTENL
+873 PSSFVKGGASMETPPKADRSNTSFTS
-887 NRPAKSSISS
+887 PATVTS
-897 MSSATTTGSS
+897 G

-913 VKNIQSENTSV
+913 IKNSQIEGASI

-936 EDISPQIQRKRHTH
+936 EDISPQIQRKRHVH
-950 SRDKLPRL
+950 SRDKLPRFSISVDDDHML
-958 DLTAA
+958 DLVAA
-963 NKEVAEDKHNSST
+963 NRDTTEESKHNSST
-976 DSFESYSAIPILS
+976 DSFESFSAMPIIPS
-989 ANKSKSRSVIKSAS
+989 MKQKSRSVIKSAS
-1003 TSGLSLVIPTSEF
+1003 TSGLSLVIPTSDF
-1016 AYDPIVSNQ
+1016 SYDASLNTQP
-1025 SIESPGGSS
+1025 IESPGGSS

-1052 SLKPPIIIRRGPC
+1052 SLKPPTIIRRGPC

-1120 LYHTQVLQLML
+1120 LYHIQVLQLML

-1150 SGGRKR
+1150 TGGRKR
-1156 DLTQSKMARRTFHKQ
+1156 DLAQSKMARRTLHKQ
-1171 RKQKRELSDKKRKTS
+1171 RKQKRDHSDKKRKTS

-1191 SSKRASVEMQQPLSI
+1191 SSKRASVEMQQPLTIS
-1206 NCPLSAPILSSDNKP
+1206 CPLSAPILSSDSKP

-1247 QDITPYY
+1247 QETSPYFA
-1254 GACTKSV
+1254 ACAKSV

-1266 PTNRTNSESYHST
+1266 PTNRVSSDSYHST
-1279 GNSSPCSS
+1279 ANSSSCSS
-1287 PNSSSPGSNIS
+1287 PNSSSPGSNTS
-1298 IGNLS
+1298 AANLATIS

-1387 LSAPNSQKKGYGRPK
+1387 LSTPNNQKKSYGRPK

-1419 LHPRSAENKTSIS
+1419 LHPRSAESKTSIS
-1432 PLANTVVK
+1432 PLANSVVK
-1440 VTPRVTIAQTSHTDS
+1440 VTPRVTIAQTSHSETAEESGNNFKDTNDS
-1455 FEETGESNK
+1455 KT
-1464 ECSDMKG
+1464 
-1471 EKKTSTEQKNV
+1471 EKKASNEQKS
-1482 VDFPKLT
+1482 DYSKLS
-1489 HGISI
+1489 HAISI
-1494 NIANVGISNSCG
+1494 NLGNVSMSNSCG
-1506 GTQLPRIAEEKDSP
+1506 STQLPRIAEEKDSP
-1520 TGTKGDDY
+1520 TGSKGDDY
-1528 TSKEV
+1528 SSKDAL
-1533 TVPVEKSDK
+1533 PSDK
-1542 NDARNDRILLADK
+1542 IEK
-1555 AAACYNECRSVI
+1555 
-1567 PKEVSVCNVGS
+1567 
-1578 RNSGAVKDTDHQN
+1578 
-1591 QSTSTLTFQGASA
+1591 ASA
-1604 SPKTLEQRQCK
+1604 SVGKST
-1615 LNEMETKLTSFNFSA
+1615 ETEKAQDSKVNPVSKAT
-1630 PEQSAFGKNS
+1630 EQSAGKVEES
-1640 VDNGQECRKV
+1640 FKLVDNLANSQPRATVSHKQSQSNEKSSHASSQKTPSQSTEKVTQGSSPKVASQTSEKSTQAATQKTPSQGSDKCSQASASKSSSSSSDKGSQSPAQKPSAQTNERIPQVASQKSQASEKGSQGSAQKAQSSEKGAGHRVASEQKTSGKSSEANPEGRKI
-1650 LKKYKVDVLDNSKR
+1650 LKKHK
-1664 DDSKRSC
+1664 
-1671 ENNVNVDKQL
+1671 
-1681 TLSELYESAVDAY
+1681 ADA
-1694 LNEEWDQCI
+1694 
-1703 EKFTEALRGYKNY
+1703 T
-1716 KQTIIRCR
+1716 
-1724 RSCAIE
+1724 
-1730 AEGTQP
+1730 EGTSSSFDAGGP
-1736 FYRENIEDLHFYER
+1736 
-1750 KVRETLCLMK
+1750 
-1760 CNQDYGDVV
+1760 
-1769 NGKKLR
+1769 GKD
-1775 LPTGTEKKFI
+1775 KKN
-1785 ERRTYEYLHICY
+1785 T
-1797 YQKNHFQ
+1797 
-1804 DAANAVFTF
+1804 
-1813 LVLHPH
+1813 
-1819 HNMSV
+1819 
-1824 NNLKYY
+1824 
-1830 LTLPDVHADNV
+1830 
-1841 TNLEVEN
+1841 
-1848 FLNAYTSGMS
+1848 
-1858 EYENENYKEAIKLFE
+1858 
-1873 KSLRDYLES
+1873 
-1882 EEECRIYC
+1882 
-1890 EGPFDQGWH
+1890 
-1899 PEFTSS
+1899 
-1905 ISNHFAYCLKCKR
+1905 
-1918 SCSRYLNYVNGEN
+1918 
-1931 RDDLLRSHYNYL
+1931 
-1943 QYAYYKLGNLAAA
+1943 
-1956 SQAVESYLLFDP
+1956 
-1968 VDETMLNNKKYYLR
+1968 
-1982 LPKVGKESFVP
+1982 
-1993 REEALSYMKRQEYE
+1993 
-2007 RRMLRF
+2007 
-2013 ISEEF
+2013 
-2018 TIISAE
+2018 
-2024 LNKAPNKKYQNAK
+2024 
-2037 SKKYR
+2037 

>member
-1 MELSRNRPS
+1 MDPNRNRPS

-25 FDQPETDD
+25 FDQAENEESACSTETEVQKR
-33 ANSNTEQARNQ
+33 SI
-44 PAISKIESKEAPVR
+44 PSKIESKEAPVR
-58 PVSGEISNLVRM
+58 PVSGELSNLVRM
-70 RNSVIGKSA
+70 RNSAIGKSA
-79 PSLSVHMRDPN
+79 PSLSVHVRDFN
-90 IPRRSAKAAHR
+90 IPRRAAKAAHR

-117 PLSAFIPIVGSPLE
+117 PLSAFVPIVGSPLE

-142 FAPVKRMGGATGT
+142 FAPIKRIGGGATGT

-181 SQCSSQERLHQLP
+181 SQYSSQERLHQLP

-216 SSHPGFPGSSISTI
+216 SSHPGFPGSSIASI
-230 PSNLDE
+230 PGSVSLSLDE
-236 EGRKSPLHR
+236 EGRRSPLHR

-250 LSFRYSSPSRS
+250 LSSPSRS

-295 ENKEID
+295 ENKELD
-301 EYDVM
+301 EYEVM
-306 AHMTPDS
+306 ANMTQDS

-357 ETKEKS
+357 ETKDKS

-370 SGLIKKLLLVISRP
+370 TGLIKKLLLVISRP

-409 KFTVGIKTD
+409 KITAGIKTD
-418 IPQYIINKLS
+418 LPQYIINKLS
-428 LNRDPLSE
+428 LNRDPISE

-453 NLQLTSSPN
+453 NLQIASSPN
-462 KDDDKSQRVPCESD
+462 KDEEKSHRVPCESD

-562 ANLLKNIGPLPSDMA
+562 ANLLKNIGPLPPDMA

-636 YIDRDTRQ
+636 YIDRDTKQ

-714 WPVHPEAKDIITAL
+714 WAVQPEAKDIITAL
-728 LQQSPRDRLGT
+728 LQQSARDRLGT

-766 VPQLVDDED
+766 VPQLINDED

-817 QSRPQQINAEIEV
+817 QTRPPQINPEHSELDV
-830 DSKKLSFHTELETT
+830 SKKQLFRTELERT
-844 VSQLSLASNTSVTVI
+844 VAQLSLGSNSSTTPPSKLAESTPSEKSRSSSSVKDTTCIETPPKVDKSNTSFTSLTTVT
-859 PKIPDANQSSEKNR
+859 S
-873 SLLSVKTTPCTENL
+873 
-887 NRPAKSSISS
+887 
-897 MSSATTTGSS
+897 G

-913 VKNIQSENTSV
+913 IKNSQIDGTSIS
-924 NLSTPDSSQTES
+924 LSTPDSSQTES
-936 EDISPQIQRKRHTH
+936 EDISPQIQRKRHVH
-950 SRDKLPRL
+950 SRNKLPRL
-958 DLTAA
+958 DLIAT
-963 NKEVAEDKHNSST
+963 NRDTTEESKHNSST
-976 DSFESYSAIPILS
+976 DSFESFNAMPIIPSA
-989 ANKSKSRSVIKSAS
+989 KQKSRSVIKSAS
-1003 TSGLSLVIPTSEF
+1003 TSGLSLVIPTSDF
-1016 AYDPIVSNQ
+1016 SYDASLNTQP
-1025 SIESPGGSS
+1025 IESPGGSS

-1120 LYHTQVLQLML
+1120 LYHIQVLQLML

-1150 SGGRKR
+1150 TGGRRR
-1156 DLTQSKMARRTFHKQ
+1156 DLAQSKMARRTLHKQ
-1171 RKQKRELSDKKRKTS
+1171 RKLKRDHSDKKRKTS

-1191 SSKRASVEMQQPLSI
+1191 SSKRASVEMQQPLTIS
-1206 NCPLSAPILSSDNKP
+1206 CPLSAPILSSDSKP

-1247 QDITPYY
+1247 QETSPFFA
-1254 GACTKSV
+1254 ACTKSV

-1266 PTNRTNSESYHST
+1266 PTNRVSSDSYHST

-1287 PNSSSPGSNIS
+1287 PNSSSPGSTTSAASLPTIA
-1298 IGNLS
+1298 

-1387 LSAPNSQKKGYGRPK
+1387 LSTPNNQKKSYGRPK

-1440 VTPRVTIAQTSHTDS
+1440 VTPRATIAQTSYSESSEECNES
-1455 FEETGESNK
+1455 FK
-1464 ECSDMKG
+1464 EPNDPKT
-1471 EKKTSTEQKNV
+1471 EKKVTTEQKA
-1482 VDFPKLT
+1482 DYSKIT

-1494 NIANVGISNSCG
+1494 NLGNVGMSNSCG
-1506 GTQLPRIAEEKDSP
+1506 STQLPRIAEEKDSP
-1520 TGTKGDDY
+1520 TGSKADDY
-1528 TSKEV
+1528 SKEV
-1533 TVPVEKSDK
+1533 LLSDKFDKTFTNKLTEPESVVERSDRSESKTEEQNARTKNSEVSIINKNEESARLDNSSNVQTRGVQNVSNKHSQSTEKGLQVSSQKVPLQSGDKNSQSLCQKTSSQSSEKGSQTSCQKVSSQNNEKSSQSSTQK
-1542 NDARNDRILLADK
+1542 VSLQTGEKSFLQAASQKSSQSNEKVMQTASQKLPLGNEK
-1555 AAACYNECRSVI
+1555 AAVPHKTTEHQ
-1567 PKEVSVCNVGS
+1567 K
-1578 RNSGAVKDTDHQN
+1578 GA
-1591 QSTSTLTFQGASA
+1591 
-1604 SPKTLEQRQCK
+1604 
-1615 LNEMETKLTSFNFSA
+1615 
-1630 PEQSAFGKNS
+1630 GKNS
-1640 VDNGQECRKV
+1640 EANLEGRKI
-1650 LKKYKVDVLDNSKR
+1650 LKKYKVDSSDGS
-1664 DDSKRSC
+1664 
-1671 ENNVNVDKQL
+1671 NNVSSTQHSNTFETVGSAKDK
-1681 TLSELYESAVDAY
+1681 
-1694 LNEEWDQCI
+1694 
-1703 EKFTEALRGYKNY
+1703 KN
-1716 KQTIIRCR
+1716 
-1724 RSCAIE
+1724 
-1730 AEGTQP
+1730 
-1736 FYRENIEDLHFYER
+1736 N
-1750 KVRETLCLMK
+1750 
-1760 CNQDYGDVV
+1760 
-1769 NGKKLR
+1769 
-1775 LPTGTEKKFI
+1775 
-1785 ERRTYEYLHICY
+1785 
-1797 YQKNHFQ
+1797 
-1804 DAANAVFTF
+1804 
-1813 LVLHPH
+1813 
-1819 HNMSV
+1819 
-1824 NNLKYY
+1824 
-1830 LTLPDVHADNV
+1830 
-1841 TNLEVEN
+1841 
-1848 FLNAYTSGMS
+1848 
-1858 EYENENYKEAIKLFE
+1858 
-1873 KSLRDYLES
+1873 
-1882 EEECRIYC
+1882 
-1890 EGPFDQGWH
+1890 
-1899 PEFTSS
+1899 
-1905 ISNHFAYCLKCKR
+1905 
-1918 SCSRYLNYVNGEN
+1918 
-1931 RDDLLRSHYNYL
+1931 
-1943 QYAYYKLGNLAAA
+1943 
-1956 SQAVESYLLFDP
+1956 
-1968 VDETMLNNKKYYLR
+1968 
-1982 LPKVGKESFVP
+1982 
-1993 REEALSYMKRQEYE
+1993 
-2007 RRMLRF
+2007 
-2013 ISEEF
+2013 
-2018 TIISAE
+2018 
-2024 LNKAPNKKYQNAK
+2024 
-2037 SKKYR
+2037 